1 MPEIQII
8 AKDNHK
14 TLVTTEGTSA
24 KLSEA
29 SVVLV
34 KVAASDVLVV
44 NREGTNAV
52 IRLKNGETIVIE
64 GFFSGTAEP
73 KDNSLVFQ
81 DENGQLIW
89 AKFKDAEND
98 ADADSDADADADSDV
113 EPQALLGEDLPA
125 ALPAEAP
132 QELVSDVIY
141 QPISSIE
148 PLLYHDAGVNP
159 WLWAAIPLVAGGI
172 IAAASNH
179 DSDDDSSAPV
189 DTTPPS
195 TDGVT
200 FSVDPVTSDN
210 VINASEASG
219 NVTITGVLKNI
230 PADAANTAV
239 TVVINGVTYNATVDK
254 AAGTW
259 TVSVPGSGLVAD
271 ADKTID
277 AKVTFTDAAGNSSS
291 VNDTQTYTLDTTA
304 PNTPVIDPVNGTDP
318 ITGTAEPGSTV
329 TVTYPDGSTKTVVA
343 GPDGT
348 WTVPN
353 PGLNDGDEVTAV
365 ATDPAGNTSGPGTAI
380 VDAVGPNTD
389 GVNFAVDSVT
399 ADNVINASEAAGNV
413 TITGILK
420 NVPSD
425 AAATAVTIVINGV
438 TYTATVDSAAGTW
451 TVSVPGSGL
460 VADTD
465 KTIDAKVTFTDAAGN
480 SSTVNDTQT
489 YTLDTAAPSA
499 PVIDPVNGTD
509 PITGTAEP
517 GSTVTVTYPNGD
529 TATVVAGPDG
539 SWSVP
544 NPGLNDGDEVEAI
557 ATDPAGNPS
566 LPGTAIVDAVGPNTD
581 GVNFTVDSVTADN
594 VINASEAS
602 GNVTVT
608 GVLKNVPADA
618 ANTVVTVVINGQT
631 YTATVDST
639 AGTWTVSVPGSDLT
653 ADADKTID
661 AKVTFTDAAGNSS
674 SVNDTQTY
682 TLDTT
687 APDAPVINPV
697 NGTDPITGTAEPGST
712 VTVTYPNGDTA
723 TVVAGPDGSWSVPNP
738 GLNDGDEV
746 EAIATDPAG
755 NPSLPGTAIVDAVG
769 PNTDGVNFTVDSVT
783 ADNVINASEASG
795 NVTVTGVLKN
805 VPADA
810 ANTVVTVVINGQT
823 YTATVDSA
831 AGTWTVSVP
840 GSGLVADTD
849 KTIDAKVTFTDAAGN
864 SSSVNDTQTYTVDTT
879 APDAPVIN
887 PVNGTDPITGTAEP
901 GSTVTVTYPDG
912 TTATVVA
919 GTDGSWSVPN
929 PGNLVD
935 GDTVT
940 ATATDPAGN
949 TSLPGTGTVSADI
962 TAPVVALD
970 DVLTNDS
977 TPALTG
983 TVNDPT
989 ATVVVNVDGVDYPA
1003 VNNGD
1008 GTWTLADNTLP
1019 TLADGP
1025 HTITVTATDA
1035 AGNVGNDTAV
1045 VTIDTVAPNAPVL
1058 DPINATDPVSGQAE
1072 PGSTVTVTY
1081 PDGTTA
1087 TVVAGTDGSWSVPN
1101 PGNLV
1106 DGDTVTATATDPAGN
1121 TSLPGTGT
1129 VSADITAPVVALD
1142 DVLTNDSTPALTG
1155 TVNDPTATVVVN
1167 VDGVDYPAVN
1177 NGDGTWTLADNTL
1190 PVLADGPHTVS
1201 VTATDA
1207 AGNVGND
1214 TAVVTIDTVA
1224 PNAPVLDPINA
1235 TDPVSGQ
1242 AEPGSTVT
1250 VTYPD
1255 GTTATVVA
1263 GTDGSWSV
1271 PNPGNLVDG
1280 DTVTATATDPAG
1292 NTSLPGTGTVSADIT
1307 APVVA
1312 LDDVLTNDSTPALT
1326 GTVNDPTAT
1335 VVVNVDGVDYPAVNN
1350 GDGTWTLAD
1359 NTLPTLADGP
1369 HTITV
1374 TATDAAG
1381 NVGNDT
1387 AVVTIDTVA
1396 PNAPVLD
1403 PINATDPVSG
1413 QAEPGSTVT
1422 VTYPDGTTATVVAGT
1437 DGSWSVPNPGN
1448 LVDGDTVTATATDPA
1463 GNTSLPGT
1471 GTVSADITAPVVA
1484 LDDVLTN
1491 DSTPALTGTVND
1503 PTATVVVNV
1512 DGVDYPAV
1520 NNGDGTWTL
1529 ADNTL
1534 PALTDGPHT
1543 ITVTATDAA
1552 GNVGNDTA
1560 VVTIDTVAPNAPV
1573 LDPINATDP
1582 VSGQAE
1588 PGSTVTVTYPDG
1600 TTATVVAG
1608 TDGSW
1613 SVPNPGNLVD
1623 GDTVTATATDPAGNT
1638 SLPGTGTVSADITAP
1653 VVALDDVLTNDS
1665 TPALTGTVNDPT
1677 ATVVVNVDGV
1687 DYPAVN
1693 NGDGT
1698 WTLADNTLPALTD
1711 GPHTITVTATDAA
1724 GNVGNDTAV
1733 VTIDTVAPNAPVLD
1747 PINATDP
1754 VSGQAEPGSTVTVT
1768 YPDGTTATVVAGT
1781 DGSWSVPNPGN
1792 LVDGD
1797 TVTATATDPAGNT
1810 SLPGTGTVSADIT
1823 APVVALDD
1831 VLTNDSTPALTG
1843 TVNDPTATVVV
1854 NVDGVDYPAV
1864 NNGDGTWTLADNTL
1878 PALTDGPHTITVT
1891 ATDAAGNVGNDTA
1904 VVTIDTVAPNA
1915 PVLDP
1920 INATDPV
1927 SGQAEPGSTV
1937 TVTYPDGTTATV
1949 VAGTDGSWSVPNP
1962 GNLVDGD
1969 TVTATATDPAGNTSL
1984 PGTGT
1989 VSADITAPVVALDD
2003 VLTNDSTPAL
2013 TGTVNDPT
2021 ATVVVNVDGVDYP
2034 AVNNGDGT
2042 WTLADNTL
2050 PTLADGPHTIT
2061 VTATDAAGNVGNDT
2075 AVVTIDTVAPNAPVL
2090 DPINATDPVSGQA
2103 EPGSTVTVTYPD
2115 GTTATVVAGTD
2126 GSWSV
2131 PNPGNLVDGDTVT
2144 ATATDPAG
2152 NTSLPGTGT
2161 VSADI
2166 TAPVVALDDVLTN
2179 DSTPALTGTVNDP
2192 TATVVVNVDG
2202 VDYPAVNN
2210 GDGTWTL
2217 ADNTL
2222 PTLADGP
2229 HTITVTATD
2238 AAGNVGNDTAVVTI
2252 DTVAPNAPVLDPI
2265 NATDPVSGQAEPGS
2279 TVTVTYPDGTTATV
2293 VAGTDGSWSVPNP
2306 GNLVDGDTVT
2316 ATATD
2321 PAGNTSLP
2329 GTGTVSAD
2337 ITAPVVALD
2346 DVLTNDSTPALTGT
2360 VNDPTA
2366 TVVVNV
2372 DGVDYPAVNNGDGT
2386 WTLADNTLPTL
2397 ADGPHTITVT
2407 ATDAAGNVGN
2417 DTAVVTI
2424 DTVAPNA
2431 PVLDPIN
2438 ATDPVSGQ
2446 AEPGS
2451 TVTVTYPDGTTATV
2465 VAGTDGS
2472 WSVPNPGNLVDGD
2485 TVTATAT
2492 DPAGNTSLPG
2502 TGTVSA
2508 DITAPVVALDDV
2520 LTNDSTPALT
2530 GTVNDPTATVVVN
2543 VDGVD
2548 YPAVNNGDGTWTL
2561 ADNTLPALTDGP
2573 HTITVT
2579 ATDAAGN
2586 VGNDTAVVTIDTV
2599 APNAPVLDPINAT
2612 DPVSGQAEPGS
2623 TVTVTYPDGT
2633 TATVVA
2639 GTDGSWSVPNPG
2651 NLVDGDT
2658 VTATATDPAGNTSL
2672 PGTGTVSADITAP
2685 VVALDDVLTNDSTP
2699 ALTGTVNDPTATV
2712 VVNVDGVDYPAVNNG
2727 DGTWTL
2733 ADNTL
2738 PTLADGPHTI
2748 TVTATD
2754 AAGNVGNDT
2763 AVVTIDTVAPN
2774 APVLDPINA
2783 TDPVSGQAE
2792 PGSTVTVTYPDGTTA
2807 TVVAGTDGSWSV
2819 PNPGNLVDGDTVTA
2833 TATDPAGN
2841 TSLPGTGTVS
2851 ADITAPVVALDDV
2864 LTNDS
2869 TPALTGT
2876 VNDPTATVVVN
2887 VDGVDY
2893 PAVNN
2898 GDGTWTLADNTLPTL
2913 ADGPH
2918 TITVTATDAA
2928 GNVGNDTAVV
2938 TIDTVAPNAPV
2949 LDPINATDPVSGQ
2962 AEPGSTVTVTY
2973 PDGTT
2978 ATVVAGPDG
2987 SWSVPNPGNLVDGDT
3002 VTATATDPAGNTSL
3016 PGTGTV
3022 SADITAPVVA
3032 LDDVLTNDSTP
3043 ALTGTVNDPTAT
3055 VVVNVDGVDY
3065 PAVNNGDGTWTL
3077 ADNTLPALTDGPHTI
3092 TVTATDAAGNVGN
3105 DTAVVT
3111 IDTVAPNAPVLDPIN
3126 ATDPVSGQAEPGST
3140 VTVTYPDGTTATV
3153 VAGTDGSWSVPNPGN
3168 LVDGDTVTAT
3178 ATDPAGNTSLP
3189 GTGTVSADIT
3199 APVVALD
3206 DVLTNDSTPA
3216 LTGTVNDP
3224 TATVV
3229 VNVDGVDYPAVNNGD
3244 GTWTL
3249 ADNTLPAL
3257 TDGPH
3262 TITVTA
3268 TDAAGNVGNDTAVVT
3283 IDTVAPN
3290 APVLDPINATDPVSG
3305 QAEPGST
3312 VTVTYPDGT
3321 TATVVAGTDGS
3332 WSVPNPGNLVDGDT
3346 VTATAT
3352 DPAGNTSLPGTGTVS
3367 ADITAPVVALDD
3379 VLTNDSTPALTGT
3392 VNDPTATVVV
3402 NVDGVDYPAVNNG
3415 DGTWTLAD
3423 NTLPAL
3429 TDGPHT
3435 ITVTATDAAGNVGND
3450 TAVVTID
3457 TVAPNAPVL
3466 DPINA
3471 TDPVSGQAE
3480 PGSTVTVTYPD
3491 GTTATVVAGTDG
3503 SWSVPNPGN
3512 LVDGDTVTA
3521 TATDPA
3527 GNTSLPGTGTVS
3539 ADITAPV
3546 VALDDV
3552 LTNDSTP
3559 ALTGTVNDPTA
3570 TVVVNVD
3577 GVDYPAVNNG
3587 DGTWTLA
3594 DNTLPTLA
3602 DGPHTITVTATDA
3615 AGNVGNDTAVV
3626 TIDTVAPNAPVLDP
3640 INATDPVSGQAEPGS
3655 TVTVTYPDGTTATVV
3670 AGTDGSWSVP
3680 NPGNLV
3686 DGDTV
3691 TATATDP
3698 AGNTSLPGTGTVSAD
3713 ITAPVVAL
3721 DDVLTND
3728 STPALTGTVND
3739 PTATV
3744 VVNVDGV
3751 DYPAVNNG
3759 DGTWTLAD
3767 NTLPTLADGP
3777 HTITV
3782 TATDA
3787 AGNVGNDTAVV
3798 TIDTVAP
3805 NAPVLDPINATDPV
3819 SGQAEPG
3826 STVTVTYPDG
3836 TTATVVAGTDGSW
3849 SVPNPGNLVDGDTVT
3864 ATATDPAGNTSLP
3877 GTGTVSA
3884 DITAPVVALDD
3895 VLTNDS
3901 TPALTGTV
3909 NDPTATVV
3917 VNVDGVDYPAVNNG
3931 DGTWTLADNTL
3942 PTLADGPHTIT
3953 VTATDAAGNV
3963 GNDTAVVTIDTVA
3976 PNAPVLDPINATD
3989 PVSGQA
3995 EPGSTVT
4002 VTYPD
4007 GTTAT
4012 VVAGTDGSWSV
4023 PNPGNL
4029 VDGDTVTATATDPAG
4044 NTSLPGTG
4052 TVSADITAPVVA
4064 LDDVLTNDS
4073 TPALTGTVND
4083 PTATVVVN
4091 VDGVDYPAVNN
4102 GDGTWTLA
4110 DNTLPALTDGPHT
4123 ITVTATD
4130 AAGNVGNDTAVV
4142 TIDTVAPNAPVLDP
4156 INATDPVSGQAEPG
4170 STVTVTYPDGTTAT
4184 VVAGTDGSWSVPNP
4198 GNLVDGDTVTATA
4211 TDPAGNTSLP
4221 GTGTVS
4227 ADITAPVV
4235 ALDDVLTNDSTPA
4248 LTGTVNDPTATVVVN
4263 VDGVDYPAVN
4273 NGDGT
4278 WTLADNTLP
4287 TLADGPH
4294 TITVTATDAAG
4305 NVGNDTAV
4313 VTIDT
4318 VAPNAPVLDP
4328 INATDPVS
4336 GQAEPGSTV
4345 TVTYPDGTTAT
4356 VVAGTDGSWS
4366 VPNPGNLVDGDT
4378 VTATAT
4384 DPAGN
4389 TSLPGTGTV
4398 SADITAPVVAL
4409 DDVLTNDSTPA
4420 LTGTVNDPT
4429 ATVVVN
4435 VDGVDYPAVNN
4446 GDGTWTL
4453 ADNTLPTLA
4462 DGPHTITVTATDAAG
4477 NVGNDTAVVTIDT
4490 SLPVVSLDDLT
4501 TNDTTPALTGAIDD
4515 PTATVVVNVDGID
4528 YPATNNGDGTW
4539 TLADNTLPALIDGP
4553 HTVAVTATDP
4563 AGNTA
4568 TDTATLTIDT
4578 VPADLIGAIT
4588 IPEDLNGDGILNADE
4603 LGTDG
4608 SFNAQVALGPDAL
4621 DGTVVNVN
4629 GVNYTV
4635 TAADLANGYITA
4647 AIPVTG
4653 EGPVAIHAEAV
4664 DAQGNVDVADADV
4677 TVTVDTVP
4685 ADLIGAITIPEDLN
4699 GDGILNA
4706 DELGTDG
4713 SFNAQ
4718 VALGP
4723 DALDGTVVNVNGVNY
4738 TVTAADLANGYI
4750 TAAIPVT
4757 GEGPVAIHAE
4767 AVDAQGNVD
4776 VADADV
4782 TVTVDTVPADLIG
4795 AITIPED
4802 LNGDG
4807 ILNADELGTDG
4818 SFNAQVALGPDALD
4832 GTVVNVNGVN
4842 YTVTA
4847 ADLANG
4853 YITAAIP
4860 VTGEG
4865 PVAIHA
4871 EAVDAQ
4877 GNVDVADADVTV
4889 TVDTVPADL
4898 IGAITIPEDLNGD
4911 GILNADEL
4919 GTDGSFNA
4927 QVALGPDALDGTVV
4941 NVNGTNY
4948 TVTAADLA
4956 NGYITA
4962 AIPVTGEGPV
4972 AIHAEAVDAQGNVDV
4987 ADADVTV
4994 TVDTVPAD
5002 LIGAIT
5008 IPEDLNGDGILN
5020 ADELGTDGSF
5030 NAQVALGPDALDGT
5044 VVNVNGVNYTVT
5056 AADLANGYIT
5066 AAIPV
5071 TGEGPVAIHAEAVD
5085 AQGNVDVADADVTVT
5100 VDTVPADL
5108 IGAITIPEDLNG
5120 DGILNAD
5127 ELGTDGSFNAQV
5139 ALGPDAVDGTVVNVN
5154 GTNYTV
5160 TAADLANGYIT
5171 AAIPVTGEGPV
5182 AIHAEAVDA
5191 QGNVDVADADVTVT
5205 VDTVPADLIGA
5216 ITIPE
5221 DLNGDGILNA
5231 DELGTDGSFNA
5242 QVALGPDA
5250 LDGTVVNVNG
5260 VNYTVTAADLANGY
5274 ITAAIPVTGEGP
5286 VAIHAEA
5293 VDAQGNVDVADADVT
5308 VTVDTVPADLI
5319 GAITIPED
5327 LNGDGILN
5335 ADELG
5340 TDGSFNAQ
5348 VALGPDAVDGTVVNV
5363 NGTNYTVTAAD
5374 LANGY
5379 ITAAIPV
5386 TGEGPVAIHAEAV
5399 DAQGNVD
5406 VADADVTV
5414 TVDTVPADLI
5424 GAITIPEDLNGD
5436 GILNADELGTDGS
5449 FNAQV
5454 ALGPDAV
5461 DGTVVNVNGTNYTVT
5476 AADLANGYITAAI
5489 PVTGEGPVAIHA
5501 EAVDAQGNVDV
5512 ADADVT
5518 LTIDTTPQDL
5528 ITAITVPEDLNG
5540 DGILNADE
5548 LGTDGSFNA
5557 QVALGPDA
5565 VDGTVVNVNGTNYTV
5580 TAADLTNGY
5589 ITATLDATAA
5599 DPVTGQIVI
5608 HAEAVDAQG
5617 NVDVADADVTL
5628 TIDTTPQDLITAI
5641 TVPEDLNGD
5650 GILNAAELGT
5660 DGSFNAQVALGPD
5673 AVDGTVVNVN
5683 GTNYTV
5689 TAADL
5694 ANGYIT
5700 ATLDAT
5706 AADPVTGQIVIH
5718 AEAVDAQG
5726 NVDVADADVTVTI
5739 DTTPQDLI
5747 TAITVPEDLNG
5758 DGILNAAE
5766 LGTDGSFNAQVALGP
5781 DAVDGTVVNVNGT
5794 NYTVTAADLANG
5806 YITATLDATA
5816 ADPVTGQ
5823 IVIHAEAVDAQGN
5836 VDVADA
5842 DVTLTIDTTPQDL
5855 ITAITVPED
5864 LNGDGILNAAE
5875 LGTDGT
5881 FNAQVA
5887 LGPDAVDGTVVN
5899 VNGTNYTVTAAD
5911 ITNGYITAI
5920 LAATA
5925 ADPVTG
5931 QIVIHAE
5938 AVDAQGNVD
5947 VADADVTLT
5956 IDTTPQDLI
5965 TAITVPEDLNGDGIL
5980 NAAELGTD
5988 GTFNAQVALGPD
6000 AIDGT
6005 VVNVN
6010 GTNYTV
6016 TAADI
6021 TNGYITAILA
6031 ATAADPVTGQIV
6043 IHAEAVDAQGNVDV
6057 ADADVTVTLDVTPPD
6072 ITTTVLAIDPVTA
6085 DNILDATEAG
6095 GTVTLTGTLTN
6106 VPADA
6111 TTTGVVVTING
6122 NDYTATV
6129 DAIAGTW
6136 TVNVAGNDLALDPD
6150 LTVDAKATFTDLAGN
6165 SSTLQDTQTYTLAG
6179 SITAFDN
6186 TDHAVLSP
6194 KPALVGDDVS
6204 LGSTSY
6210 LVLTS
6215 VAGLDLQL
6223 GGNSLGFTVD
6233 AGHEGDVTFQYSG
6246 LIDAAVLSDY
6256 KLVVQKFNTTTNQ
6269 WESIHG
6275 DANSSLISL
6284 HLLGIGTGNVPGA
6297 VLDGLDAGQ
6306 YRAFLAYDG
6315 LLGLG
6320 VLGTLSATMDDYDLS
6335 VAGGYEIGNA
6345 EGNVITDPDPTTGQ
6359 VDQVTANTYVSSV
6372 NGHPIDADGETF
6384 AGTYGTI
6391 TFYQDGSYVYVPNA
6405 DGSGVGQTDVF
6416 TYTLTDSVTG
6426 ATGQA
6431 NLNIVFDSIRAADNL
6446 VEVELNPQYQLVG
6459 TETDSAFYGVLLN
6472 VGNIVDLQLLTVDTV
6487 DFTIGAGQEGVAT
6500 FNFNS
6505 LIGASALG
6513 DYNVVLQ
6520 KYNDV
6525 TGQWEAVNGT
6535 GDRSLLNL
6543 TLLGN
6548 TPTAQIGGL
6557 TEGEY
6562 RAFLSF
6568 NGLVGGAVAVTLN
6581 GSVDVYNPAVITG
6594 YDVVA
6599 AHGNL
6604 ISDPNTNGDVD
6615 IATPNSIISEVNGVA
6630 VSASPTEIIGTHGTL
6645 LIYANGDY
6653 TYTPN
6658 ADSAGLGQVDQFT
6671 YTLLDPASNIT
6682 SQATFY
6688 VHLDSKVVDMNW
6700 DAADPSQP
6708 ATVTITAVDDAVNAA
6723 IAAEPHL
6730 IEDDRALGS
6739 ATYLALLSLAG
6750 INLQAPLPFVNSTV
6764 EFNVGAGET
6773 GTATFKYSSL
6783 INEGALGDYQLVVQ
6797 KFNTATNR
6805 WESITGSSEASLLN
6819 LSVLGIG
6826 VNATPGVVV
6835 EGLDEGQYR
6844 AFMTYNGL
6852 YGKSILGTLSGT
6864 MDVYDPNQIDF
6875 TGLASEGN
6883 VITGLG
6889 VGTNADAVTG
6899 YTIVDS
6905 VTVNGVTTNVDP
6917 NTGTIIQGQYG
6928 TLQIFANGDYIYTP
6942 NNTNANLGLVDHFT
6956 YTLADPLG
6964 GNISA
6969 SLDFTIGNSTPVIA
6983 VDDLAVAVVNPE
6995 YLQIG
7000 NDVAVDS
7007 YLYVALLSL
7016 TDNFDFQL
7024 GGQGVDFTLTDST
7037 LNDVTFNYSALIDAS
7052 LLADYV
7058 LVVQKFDTATNQWVA
7073 VNGTGEADLLSL
7085 AAFGGNSV
7093 TLEGLAAGQYRAYMT
7108 YAGSGVGVSL
7118 LGTLSVQ
7125 KDVFDATNIT
7135 GYSTQVAEGNVIH
7148 DVGLNGHADTA
7159 SGFSTVTSVE
7169 FNGTAFAVNAT
7180 GVTTIVGDHGTLSI
7194 YANGNYSYQPNG
7206 EAASLGQVDQFT
7218 YTLSD
7223 GLNTSQATLY
7233 LHIDSDAVDMTWNT
7247 SDPSQPAVITVTPVD
7262 AIDNVVSAGVDIVP
7276 QGELGVAVG
7285 SATYLALVGITE
7297 DLNVSL
7303 LGTPSVAFTIDAG
7316 HEADVTFAYAPVL
7329 SLSLFNDYKVVLQ
7342 QKGADGAWHNIDG
7355 GSSTGLLNIGLL
7367 GNGGIGVTVP
7377 DLGQGEYRAFMV
7389 YTGLGVGILGTMS
7402 VVKDDFDYTVAPTNT
7417 AVVADGNVLT
7427 DDVTTLTTQV
7437 TTVTSEV
7444 VGALPQTVG
7453 TDTVINGAY
7462 GTLVIST
7469 NGHYTYTPNTT
7480 DLSAIGKVD
7489 SFTYTIRDVLT
7500 GATDTATLHVQVG
7513 SPDVTIAWDAANP
7526 ANDGVVQ
7533 LTANPDH
7540 VVTTTDFSNAAD
7552 LPVDVASPVVSVNLI
7567 GSNSVVSD
7575 QFVVGAGTVANI
7587 DLSAVYTA
7595 QPLASVL
7602 PTVSYVI
7609 QSWNGTAWVNTIYS
7623 GSQTAL
7629 GSVATIQAGSVAFQD
7644 TVEHL
7649 AAGTY
7654 RVQYTLT
7661 GVSLGATSLDTN
7673 VSTTTVH
7680 LDTYRSDWI
7689 SGNVLAG
7696 DNIGGVADTGI
7707 LSHEGAKLQVWDN
7720 AQNAYVD
7727 AVGQTINTGNG
7738 VLIMQSNGEYEYR
7751 PNDVTTTT
7759 QLASTD
7765 SINYKIVSVTGGVE
7779 SQSTLTIDLTHTD
7792 YNLLYTSTSANDT
7805 FTTGTGSDTVIYQL
7819 LNGTAATANNGANTG
7834 GNGVDTWTDFHVG
7847 NVATD
7852 KQADLIDIRA
7862 LLDGDQ
7868 TDANIGQYLNV
7879 TTSGGNTTIQIDRDG
7894 LSGLIPGN
7902 NFTTLLVLQ
7911 GVTTTETEL
7920 LNNGQILY

>member
-179 DSDDDSSAPV
+179 DSNDDSSAPA

-304 PNTPVIDPVNGTDP
+304 PNAPVIDPVNGTDP

-365 ATDPAGNTSGPGTAI
+365 ATDPAGNTSGPATAV
-380 VDAVGPNTD
+380 VDAVAPTVALDDVLTNDSTPALTGTVNDPTATVVVNVDGVDYPAVNNGDGTWTLADNTLPTLADGPHTITVTATDAAGNVGTDTGVVTVDTAAPNTA
-389 GVNFAVDSVT
+389 GVTFTIDSVT

-413 TITGILK
+413 TITGVLK
-420 NVPSD
+420 NIPAD
-425 AAATAVTIVINGV
+425 ATNTAVTVVINGV
-438 TYTATVDSAAGTW
+438 TYNATVDKTAGTW

-460 VADTD
+460 VADAD

-480 SSTVNDTQT
+480 SSTVNDTQI
-489 YTLDTAAPSA
+489 YTLDTAAPAA

-566 LPGTAIVDAVGPNTD
+566 LPGTATVDAVGPNTD

-682 TLDTT
+682 TIDTT

-712 VTVTYPNGDTA
+712 VTVTYPDGSTT
-723 TVVAGPDGSWSVPNP
+723 TVVAGPDGTWTVPNP
-738 GLNDGDEV
+738 GLNDGDKV
-746 EAIATDPAG
+746 TAIATDPAG
-755 NPSLPGTAIVDAVG
+755 NPSLPGTATVDAVG

-823 YTATVDSA
+823 YTATVDST

-840 GSGLVADTD
+840 GSDLTADAD

-864 SSSVNDTQTYTVDTT
+864 SSSVNDTHTYTVDTV
-879 APDAPVIN
+879 APNAPVLDPIN
-887 PVNGTDPITGTAEP
+887 ATDPVSGQAEP

-919 GTDGSWSVPN
+919 GPDGSWSVPN

-989 ATVVVNVDGVDYPA
+989 ATVVVNVDGTDYPA

-1019 TLADGP
+1019 VLADGP

-1142 DVLTNDSTPALTG
+1142 DMLTNDSTPALTG

-1167 VDGVDYPAVN
+1167 VDGTDYPAVN

-1190 PVLADGPHTVS
+1190 PVLADGPHTIT

-1207 AGNVGND
+1207 AGNAGTD
-1214 TAVVTIDTVA
+1214 TAVVTIDTTA

-1235 TDPVSGQ
+1235 TDPVSGT
-1242 AEPGSTVT
+1242 AEAGSTVT

-1335 VVVNVDGVDYPAVNN
+1335 VVVNVDGTDYPAVNNGDGTWTLADNTLPVLADGPHTITVTATDAAGNAGTDTAVVTIDTTAPNAPVLDPINATDPVSGTAEAGSTVTVTYPDGTTATVVAGTDGSWSVPNPGNLVDGDTVTATATDPAGNTSLPGTGTVSADITAPVVALDDVLTNDSTPALTGTVNDPTATVVVNVDGTDYPAVNNGDGTWTLADNTLPVLADGPHTITVTATDAAGNAGTDTAVVTIDTTAPNAPVLDPINATDPVSGTAEAGSTVTVTYPDGTTATVVAGTDGTWSVPNPGNLVDGDTVTATATDPAGNTSLPGTGTVSADITAPVVALDDVLTNDSTPALTGTVNDPTATVVVNVDGTDYPAVNNGDGTWTLADNTLPVLADGPHTITVTATDAAGNAGTDTAVVTIDTTAPNAPVLDPINATDPVSGTAEAGSTVTVTYPDGTTATVVAGTDGSWSVPNPGNLVDGDTVTATATDPAGNTSLPGTGTVSADITAPVVALDDMLTNDSTPALTGTVNDPTATVVVNVDGTDYPAVNNGDGTWTLADNTLPVLADGPHTITVTATDAAGNAGTDTAVVTIDTTAPNAPVLDPINATDPVSGTAEAGSTVTVTYPDGTTATVVAGTDGSWSVPNPGNLVDGDTVTATATDPAGNTSLPGTGTVSADITAPVVALDDVLTNDSTPALTGTVNDPTATVVVNVDGTDYPAVNN

-1359 NTLPTLADGP
+1359 NTLPTLADGPHTITVTATDAAGNAGTDTAVVTIDTTAPNAPVLDPINATDPVSGTAEAGSTVTVTYPDGTTATVVAGTDGTWSVPNPGNLVDGDTVTATATDPAGNTSLPGTGTVSADITAPVVALDDVLTNDSTPALTGTVNDPTATVVVNVDGTDYPAVNNGDGTWTLADNTLPVLADGPHTITVTATDAAGNAGTDTAVVTIDTTAPNAPVLDPINATDPVSGTAEAGSTVTVTYPDGTTATVVAGTDGTWSVPNPGNLVDGDTVTATATDPAGNTSLPGTGTVSADITAPVVALDDVLTNDSTPALTGTVNDPTATVVVNVDGTDYPAVNNGDGTWTLADNTLPVLADGP

-1484 LDDVLTN
+1484 LDDMLTN

-1512 DGVDYPAV
+1512 DGTDYPAV

-1534 PALTDGPHT
+1534 PVLADGPHT

-1552 GNVGNDTA
+1552 GNAGTDTA
-1560 VVTIDTVAPNAPV
+1560 VVTIDTTAPNAPV

-1582 VSGQAE
+1582 VSGTAE
-1588 PGSTVTVTYPDG
+1588 AGSTVTVTYPDG

-1677 ATVVVNVDGV
+1677 ATVVVNVDGT

-1698 WTLADNTLPALTD
+1698 WTLADNTLPVLAD

-1724 GNVGNDTAV
+1724 GNAGTDTAV
-1733 VTIDTVAPNAPVLD
+1733 VTIDTTAPNAPVLD

-1754 VSGQAEPGSTVTVT
+1754 VSGTAEAGSTVTVT

-1854 NVDGVDYPAV
+1854 NVDGTDYPAV

-1878 PALTDGPHTITVT
+1878 PTLADGPHTITVT
-1891 ATDAAGNVGNDTA
+1891 ATDAAGNAGTDTA
-1904 VVTIDTVAPNA
+1904 VVTIDTTAPNA

-1927 SGQAEPGSTV
+1927 SGTAEAGSTVTVTYPDGTTATVVAGTDGTWSVPNPGNLVDGDTVTATATDPAGNTSLPGTGTVSADITAPVVALDDVLTNDSTPALTGTVNDPTATVVVNVDGTDYPAVNNGDGTWTLADNTLPVLADGPHTITVTATDAAGNAGTDTAVVTIDTTAPNAPVLDPINATDPVSGTAEAGSTVTVTYPDGTTATVVAGTDGSWSVPNPGNLVDGDTVTATATDPAGNTSLPGTGTVSADITAPVVALDDMLTNDSTPALTGTVNDPTATVVVNVDGTDYPAVNNGDGTWTLADNTLPVLADGPHTITVTATDAAGNAGTDTAVVTIDTTAPNAPVLDPINATDPVSGTAEAGSTV

-2021 ATVVVNVDGVDYP
+2021 ATVVVNVDGTDYP

-2050 PTLADGPHTIT
+2050 PVLADGPHTIT
-2061 VTATDAAGNVGNDT
+2061 VTATDAAGNAGTDT
-2075 AVVTIDTVAPNAPVL
+2075 AVVTIDTTAPNAPVL
-2090 DPINATDPVSGQA
+2090 DPINATDPVSGTA
-2103 EPGSTVTVTYPD
+2103 EAGSTVTVTYPD

-2202 VDYPAVNN
+2202 TDYPAVNN

-2222 PTLADGP
+2222 PVLADGP

-2238 AAGNVGNDTAVVTI
+2238 AAGNAGTDTAVVTI
-2252 DTVAPNAPVLDPI
+2252 DTTAPNAPVLDPI
-2265 NATDPVSGQAEPGS
+2265 NATDPVSGTAEAGSTVTVTYPDGTTATVVAGTDGSWSVPNPGNLVDGDTVTATATDPAGNTSLPGTGTVSADITPPVVALDDVLTNDSTPALTGTVNDPTATVVVNVDGTDYPAVNNGDGTWTLADNTLPVLADGPHTITVTATDAAGNAGTDTAVVTIDTTAPNAPVLDPINATDPVSGTAEAGS

-2372 DGVDYPAVNNGDGT
+2372 DGTDYPAVNNGDGT
-2386 WTLADNTLPTL
+2386 WTLADNTLPVL

-2407 ATDAAGNVGN
+2407 ATDAAGNAGT

-2424 DTVAPNA
+2424 DTTAPNA

-2438 ATDPVSGQ
+2438 ATDPVSGT
-2446 AEPGS
+2446 AEAGS

-2543 VDGVD
+2543 VDGTD

-2561 ADNTLPALTDGP
+2561 ADNTLPA
-2573 HTITVT
+2573 
-2579 ATDAAGN
+2579 
-2586 VGNDTAVVTIDTV
+2586 
-2599 APNAPVLDPINAT
+2599 
-2612 DPVSGQAEPGS
+2612 
-2623 TVTVTYPDGT
+2623 
-2633 TATVVA
+2633 
-2639 GTDGSWSVPNPG
+2639 
-2651 NLVDGDT
+2651 
-2658 VTATATDPAGNTSL
+2658 
-2672 PGTGTVSADITAP
+2672 
-2685 VVALDDVLTNDSTP
+2685 
-2699 ALTGTVNDPTATV
+2699 
-2712 VVNVDGVDYPAVNNG
+2712 
-2727 DGTWTL
+2727 
-2733 ADNTL
+2733 
-2738 PTLADGPHTI
+2738 
-2748 TVTATD
+2748 
-2754 AAGNVGNDT
+2754 
-2763 AVVTIDTVAPN
+2763 
-2774 APVLDPINA
+2774 
-2783 TDPVSGQAE
+2783 
-2792 PGSTVTVTYPDGTTA
+2792 
-2807 TVVAGTDGSWSV
+2807 
-2819 PNPGNLVDGDTVTA
+2819 
-2833 TATDPAGN
+2833 
-2841 TSLPGTGTVS
+2841 
-2851 ADITAPVVALDDV
+2851 
-2864 LTNDS
+2864 
-2869 TPALTGT
+2869 
-2876 VNDPTATVVVN
+2876 
-2887 VDGVDY
+2887 
-2893 PAVNN
+2893 
-2898 GDGTWTLADNTLPTL
+2898 
-2913 ADGPH
+2913 
-2918 TITVTATDAA
+2918 
-2928 GNVGNDTAVV
+2928 
-2938 TIDTVAPNAPV
+2938 
-2949 LDPINATDPVSGQ
+2949 
-2962 AEPGSTVTVTY
+2962 
-2973 PDGTT
+2973 
-2978 ATVVAGPDG
+2978 
-2987 SWSVPNPGNLVDGDT
+2987 
-3002 VTATATDPAGNTSL
+3002 
-3016 PGTGTV
+3016 
-3022 SADITAPVVA
+3022 
-3032 LDDVLTNDSTP
+3032 
-3043 ALTGTVNDPTAT
+3043 
-3055 VVVNVDGVDY
+3055 
-3065 PAVNNGDGTWTL
+3065 
-3077 ADNTLPALTDGPHTI
+3077 
-3092 TVTATDAAGNVGN
+3092 
-3105 DTAVVT
+3105 
-3111 IDTVAPNAPVLDPIN
+3111 
-3126 ATDPVSGQAEPGST
+3126 
-3140 VTVTYPDGTTATV
+3140 
-3153 VAGTDGSWSVPNPGN
+3153 
-3168 LVDGDTVTAT
+3168 
-3178 ATDPAGNTSLP
+3178 
-3189 GTGTVSADIT
+3189 
-3199 APVVALD
+3199 
-3206 DVLTNDSTPA
+3206 
-3216 LTGTVNDP
+3216 
-3224 TATVV
+3224 
-3229 VNVDGVDYPAVNNGD
+3229 
-3244 GTWTL
+3244 
-3249 ADNTLPAL
+3249 
-3257 TDGPH
+3257 
-3262 TITVTA
+3262 
-3268 TDAAGNVGNDTAVVT
+3268 
-3283 IDTVAPN
+3283 
-3290 APVLDPINATDPVSG
+3290 
-3305 QAEPGST
+3305 
-3312 VTVTYPDGT
+3312 
-3321 TATVVAGTDGS
+3321 
-3332 WSVPNPGNLVDGDT
+3332 
-3346 VTATAT
+3346 
-3352 DPAGNTSLPGTGTVS
+3352 
-3367 ADITAPVVALDD
+3367 
-3379 VLTNDSTPALTGT
+3379 
-3392 VNDPTATVVV
+3392 
-3402 NVDGVDYPAVNNG
+3402 
-3415 DGTWTLAD
+3415 
-3423 NTLPAL
+3423 
-3429 TDGPHT
+3429 
-3435 ITVTATDAAGNVGND
+3435 
-3450 TAVVTID
+3450 
-3457 TVAPNAPVL
+3457 
-3466 DPINA
+3466 
-3471 TDPVSGQAE
+3471 
-3480 PGSTVTVTYPD
+3480 
-3491 GTTATVVAGTDG
+3491 
-3503 SWSVPNPGN
+3503 
-3512 LVDGDTVTA
+3512 
-3521 TATDPA
+3521 
-3527 GNTSLPGTGTVS
+3527 
-3539 ADITAPV
+3539 
-3546 VALDDV
+3546 
-3552 LTNDSTP
+3552 
-3559 ALTGTVNDPTA
+3559 
-3570 TVVVNVD
+3570 
-3577 GVDYPAVNNG
+3577 
-3587 DGTWTLA
+3587 
-3594 DNTLPTLA
+3594 
-3602 DGPHTITVTATDA
+3602 
-3615 AGNVGNDTAVV
+3615 
-3626 TIDTVAPNAPVLDP
+3626 
-3640 INATDPVSGQAEPGS
+3640 
-3655 TVTVTYPDGTTATVV
+3655 
-3670 AGTDGSWSVP
+3670 
-3680 NPGNLV
+3680 
-3686 DGDTV
+3686 
-3691 TATATDP
+3691 
-3698 AGNTSLPGTGTVSAD
+3698 
-3713 ITAPVVAL
+3713 
-3721 DDVLTND
+3721 
-3728 STPALTGTVND
+3728 
-3739 PTATV
+3739 
-3744 VVNVDGV
+3744 
-3751 DYPAVNNG
+3751 
-3759 DGTWTLAD
+3759 
-3767 NTLPTLADGP
+3767 
-3777 HTITV
+3777 
-3782 TATDA
+3782 
-3787 AGNVGNDTAVV
+3787 
-3798 TIDTVAP
+3798 
-3805 NAPVLDPINATDPV
+3805 
-3819 SGQAEPG
+3819 
-3826 STVTVTYPDG
+3826 
-3836 TTATVVAGTDGSW
+3836 
-3849 SVPNPGNLVDGDTVT
+3849 
-3864 ATATDPAGNTSLP
+3864 
-3877 GTGTVSA
+3877 
-3884 DITAPVVALDD
+3884 
-3895 VLTNDS
+3895 
-3901 TPALTGTV
+3901 
-3909 NDPTATVV
+3909 
-3917 VNVDGVDYPAVNNG
+3917 
-3931 DGTWTLADNTL
+3931 
-3942 PTLADGPHTIT
+3942 
-3953 VTATDAAGNV
+3953 
-3963 GNDTAVVTIDTVA
+3963 
-3976 PNAPVLDPINATD
+3976 
-3989 PVSGQA
+3989 
-3995 EPGSTVT
+3995 
-4002 VTYPD
+4002 
-4007 GTTAT
+4007 
-4012 VVAGTDGSWSV
+4012 
-4023 PNPGNL
+4023 
-4029 VDGDTVTATATDPAG
+4029 
-4044 NTSLPGTG
+4044 
-4052 TVSADITAPVVA
+4052 
-4064 LDDVLTNDS
+4064 
-4073 TPALTGTVND
+4073 
-4083 PTATVVVN
+4083 
-4091 VDGVDYPAVNN
+4091 
-4102 GDGTWTLA
+4102 
-4110 DNTLPALTDGPHT
+4110 
-4123 ITVTATD
+4123 
-4130 AAGNVGNDTAVV
+4130 
-4142 TIDTVAPNAPVLDP
+4142 
-4156 INATDPVSGQAEPG
+4156 
-4170 STVTVTYPDGTTAT
+4170 
-4184 VVAGTDGSWSVPNP
+4184 
-4198 GNLVDGDTVTATA
+4198 
-4211 TDPAGNTSLP
+4211 
-4221 GTGTVS
+4221 
-4227 ADITAPVV
+4227 
-4235 ALDDVLTNDSTPA
+4235 
-4248 LTGTVNDPTATVVVN
+4248 
-4263 VDGVDYPAVN
+4263 
-4273 NGDGT
+4273 
-4278 WTLADNTLP
+4278 
-4287 TLADGPH
+4287 
-4294 TITVTATDAAG
+4294 
-4305 NVGNDTAV
+4305 
-4313 VTIDT
+4313 
-4318 VAPNAPVLDP
+4318 
-4328 INATDPVS
+4328 
-4336 GQAEPGSTV
+4336 
-4345 TVTYPDGTTAT
+4345 
-4356 VVAGTDGSWS
+4356 
-4366 VPNPGNLVDGDT
+4366 
-4378 VTATAT
+4378 
-4384 DPAGN
+4384 
-4389 TSLPGTGTV
+4389 
-4398 SADITAPVVAL
+4398 
-4409 DDVLTNDSTPA
+4409 
-4420 LTGTVNDPT
+4420 
-4429 ATVVVN
+4429 
-4435 VDGVDYPAVNN
+4435 
-4446 GDGTWTL
+4446 
-4453 ADNTLPTLA
+4453 LA

-4490 SLPVVSLDDLT
+4490 SVPVVSLDDLT

-4553 HTVAVTATDP
+4553 HTVTVTATDP

-4629 GVNYTV
+4629 GTNYTVTAADLANGYITATLDATAADPVTGQIVIHAEAVDAQGNVDVADADVTLTIDTTPQDLITAITVPEDLNGDGILNAAELGTDGSFNAQVALGPDALDGTVVNVNGTNYTV

-4713 SFNAQ
+4713 SFNAQVALGPDALDGTVVNVNGTNYTVTAADLANGYITAAIPVTGEGPVAIHAEAVDAQGNVDVADADVTVTVDTVPADLIGAITIPEDLNGDGILNAAELGTDGTFNAQ

-5044 VVNVNGVNYTVT
+5044 VVNVNG
-5056 AADLANGYIT
+5056 
-5066 AAIPV
+5066 
-5071 TGEGPVAIHAEAVD
+5071 
-5085 AQGNVDVADADVTVT
+5085 
-5100 VDTVPADL
+5100 
-5108 IGAITIPEDLNG
+5108 
-5120 DGILNAD
+5120 
-5127 ELGTDGSFNAQV
+5127 
-5139 ALGPDAVDGTVVNVN
+5139 
-5154 GTNYTV
+5154 TNYTV

-5348 VALGPDAVDGTVVNV
+5348 VALGPDALDGTVVNV
-5363 NGTNYTVTAAD
+5363 NGVNYTVTAAD

-5454 ALGPDAV
+5454 ALGPDA
-5461 DGTVVNVNGTNYTVT
+5461 
-5476 AADLANGYITAAI
+5476 L
-5489 PVTGEGPVAIHA
+5489 
-5501 EAVDAQGNVDV
+5501 
-5512 ADADVT
+5512 
-5518 LTIDTTPQDL
+5518 
-5528 ITAITVPEDLNG
+5528 
-5540 DGILNADE
+5540 
-5548 LGTDGSFNA
+5548 
-5557 QVALGPDA
+5557 
-5565 VDGTVVNVNGTNYTV
+5565 
-5580 TAADLTNGY
+5580 
-5589 ITATLDATAA
+5589 
-5599 DPVTGQIVI
+5599 
-5608 HAEAVDAQG
+5608 
-5617 NVDVADADVTL
+5617 
-5628 TIDTTPQDLITAI
+5628 
-5641 TVPEDLNGD
+5641 
-5650 GILNAAELGT
+5650 
-5660 DGSFNAQVALGPD
+5660 
-5673 AVDGTVVNVN
+5673 
-5683 GTNYTV
+5683 
-5689 TAADL
+5689 
-5694 ANGYIT
+5694 
-5700 ATLDAT
+5700 
-5706 AADPVTGQIVIH
+5706 
-5718 AEAVDAQG
+5718 
-5726 NVDVADADVTVTI
+5726 
-5739 DTTPQDLI
+5739 
-5747 TAITVPEDLNG
+5747 
-5758 DGILNAAE
+5758 
-5766 LGTDGSFNAQVALGP
+5766 
-5781 DAVDGTVVNVNGT
+5781 DGTVVNVNGT

-5864 LNGDGILNAAE
+5864 LNGDGILNADE
-5875 LGTDGT
+5875 LGTDGS
-5881 FNAQVA
+5881 
-5887 LGPDAVDGTVVN
+5887 
-5899 VNGTNYTVTAAD
+5899 
-5911 ITNGYITAI
+5911 
-5920 LAATA
+5920 
-5925 ADPVTG
+5925 
-5931 QIVIHAE
+5931 
-5938 AVDAQGNVD
+5938 
-5947 VADADVTLT
+5947 
-5956 IDTTPQDLI
+5956 
-5965 TAITVPEDLNGDGIL
+5965 
-5980 NAAELGTD
+5980 
-5988 GTFNAQVALGPD
+5988 FNAQVALGPD

-6016 TAADI
+6016 TAADLA
-6021 TNGYITAILA
+6021 NGYITATLD

-6095 GTVTLTGTLTN
+6095 GSVTLTGTLTN
-6106 VPADA
+6106 IPTDA
-6111 TTTGVVVTING
+6111 VTTGVVVTVNG
-6122 NDYTATV
+6122 IDYTATV
-6129 DAIAGTW
+6129 DAVAGTW
-6136 TVNVAGNDLALDPD
+6136 TVDVAGSGLAADSD
-6150 LTVDAKATFTDLAGN
+6150 LTVDATATFTDLAGN
-6165 SSTLQDTQTYTLAG
+6165 ASTLQDTQTYTLAS
-6179 SITAFDN
+6179 SIIAFDN
-6186 TDHAVLSP
+6186 TDTAVLAPQPLLVQDDAALGSNTYL
-6194 KPALVGDDVS
+6194 ALVS
-6204 LGSTSY
+6204 L
-6210 LVLTS
+6210 
-6215 VAGLDLQL
+6215 AGLDLQL
-6223 GGNSLGFTVD
+6223 GSESIGFTVGAGQEGNATFTYSALIGVD
-6233 AGHEGDVTFQYSG
+6233 A
-6246 LIDAAVLSDY
+6246 LSDY
-6256 KLVVQKFNTTTNQ
+6256 SLVVQKFDTATGQWTAIYGGGQADILDLTLLGSTPGVVIDGLEEGQYRAFMTYNGLAGIGLLGTLTGTMDVYDTTQVGGYYTEVAEGNVITEINDAGEVDVVTPTTVISEVNGQPVVADGTSITGTYGTLVINLDGSYTYTPTASAAGVGQTDQFTYTLTDPVTGDTAQANLNIQLSSVKAVDNVVTAEINPEPLLVADDVALGSSTYLAAVSLAGLDLQLLGNDAIEFTVDPNREGTATFTFDAVITADLLSDYAIVVQKFDEATGQWVSIGGTNP
-6269 WESIHG
+6269 E
-6275 DANSSLISL
+6275 ASLIDLSL
-6284 HLLGIGTGNVPGA
+6284 IGGTPTA
-6297 VLDGLDAGQ
+6297 VLEGLDAGQ
-6306 YRAFLAYDG
+6306 YRAFIGYEG
-6315 LLGLG
+6315 LLGVGLG
-6320 VLGTLSATMDDYDLS
+6320 GTLTGTM
-6335 VAGGYEIGNA
+6335 
-6345 EGNVITDPDPTTGQ
+6345 
-6359 VDQVTANTYVSSV
+6359 
-6372 NGHPIDADGETF
+6372 
-6384 AGTYGTI
+6384 
-6391 TFYQDGSYVYVPNA
+6391 
-6405 DGSGVGQTDVF
+6405 
-6416 TYTLTDSVTG
+6416 
-6426 ATGQA
+6426 
-6431 NLNIVFDSIRAADNL
+6431 
-6446 VEVELNPQYQLVG
+6446 
-6459 TETDSAFYGVLLN
+6459 
-6472 VGNIVDLQLLTVDTV
+6472 
-6487 DFTIGAGQEGVAT
+6487 
-6500 FNFNS
+6500 
-6505 LIGASALG
+6505 
-6513 DYNVVLQ
+6513 
-6520 KYNDV
+6520 
-6525 TGQWEAVNGT
+6525 
-6535 GDRSLLNL
+6535 
-6543 TLLGN
+6543 
-6548 TPTAQIGGL
+6548 
-6557 TEGEY
+6557 
-6562 RAFLSF
+6562 
-6568 NGLVGGAVAVTLN
+6568 
-6581 GSVDVYNPAVITG
+6581 DVYNPYIVAGYSVEPISGNVIKDASLTGEVDAASSSAVI
-6594 YDVVA
+6594 
-6599 AHGNL
+6599 
-6604 ISDPNTNGDVD
+6604 SQ
-6615 IATPNSIISEVNGVA
+6615 VNGVA
-6630 VSASPTEIIGTHGTL
+6630 VDPVAGATITGTYGTL
-6645 LIYANGDY
+6645 VIDQDGNY
-6653 TYTPN
+6653 TYTPTVN
-6658 ADSAGLGQVDQFT
+6658 GANLGQVDQFT
-6671 YTLLDPASNIT
+6671 YTLLDP
-6682 SQATFY
+6682 
-6688 VHLDSKVVDMNW
+6688 
-6700 DAADPSQP
+6700 
-6708 ATVTITAVDDAVNAA
+6708 
-6723 IAAEPHL
+6723 
-6730 IEDDRALGS
+6730 
-6739 ATYLALLSLAG
+6739 
-6750 INLQAPLPFVNSTV
+6750 
-6764 EFNVGAGET
+6764 
-6773 GTATFKYSSL
+6773 
-6783 INEGALGDYQLVVQ
+6783 
-6797 KFNTATNR
+6797 
-6805 WESITGSSEASLLN
+6805 
-6819 LSVLGIG
+6819 
-6826 VNATPGVVV
+6826 
-6835 EGLDEGQYR
+6835 
-6844 AFMTYNGL
+6844 
-6852 YGKSILGTLSGT
+6852 
-6864 MDVYDPNQIDF
+6864 
-6875 TGLASEGN
+6875 
-6883 VITGLG
+6883 
-6889 VGTNADAVTG
+6889 VTG
-6899 YTIVDS
+6899 
-6905 VTVNGVTTNVDP
+6905 
-6917 NTGTIIQGQYG
+6917 
-6928 TLQIFANGDYIYTP
+6928 
-6942 NNTNANLGLVDHFT
+6942 
-6956 YTLADPLG
+6956 
-6964 GNISA
+6964 
-6969 SLDFTIGNSTPVIA
+6969 
-6983 VDDLAVAVVNPE
+6983 
-6995 YLQIG
+6995 
-7000 NDVAVDS
+7000 
-7007 YLYVALLSL
+7007 
-7016 TDNFDFQL
+7016 
-7024 GGQGVDFTLTDST
+7024 
-7037 LNDVTFNYSALIDAS
+7037 
-7052 LLADYV
+7052 
-7058 LVVQKFDTATNQWVA
+7058 
-7073 VNGTGEADLLSL
+7073 
-7085 AAFGGNSV
+7085 
-7093 TLEGLAAGQYRAYMT
+7093 
-7108 YAGSGVGVSL
+7108 
-7118 LGTLSVQ
+7118 
-7125 KDVFDATNIT
+7125 
-7135 GYSTQVAEGNVIH
+7135 
-7148 DVGLNGHADTA
+7148 
-7159 SGFSTVTSVE
+7159 
-7169 FNGTAFAVNAT
+7169 
-7180 GVTTIVGDHGTLSI
+7180 
-7194 YANGNYSYQPNG
+7194 
-7206 EAASLGQVDQFT
+7206 
-7218 YTLSD
+7218 
-7223 GLNTSQATLY
+7223 NTSEATLY
-7233 LHIDSDAVDMTWNT
+7233 VRLDSDSVDMTWNDA
-7247 SDPSQPAVITVTPVD
+7247 DPSQPAVITSPLPVD
-7262 AIDNVVSAGVDIVP
+7262 AMDNVASA
-7276 QGELGVAVG
+7276 E
-7285 SATYLALVGITE
+7285 
-7297 DLNVSL
+7297 
-7303 LGTPSVAFTIDAG
+7303 ID
-7316 HEADVTFAYAPVL
+7316 
-7329 SLSLFNDYKVVLQ
+7329 
-7342 QKGADGAWHNIDG
+7342 
-7355 GSSTGLLNIGLL
+7355 
-7367 GNGGIGVTVP
+7367 
-7377 DLGQGEYRAFMV
+7377 MV
-7389 YTGLGVGILGTMS
+7389 YPVTTEVLDNAISYNWLLGVGGIVIGSKEGTATFTVDPGNLTDAIIAVNFGS
-7402 VVKDDFDYTVAPTNT
+7402 VATVVDGLHVVLTRVNPDGTRT
-7417 AVVADGNVLT
+7417 VVADSSDTGVIDLLGIFGSEVQFKIDNLSAGTYELFMESNTLLTALGSVTADITLNHGDITQPPVLVVDPVTGNVLA
-7427 DDVTTLTTQV
+7427 DDNSAVYGTNYVPDYITTTSVVTAVTAENGNT
-7437 TTVTSEV
+7437 TTVV
-7444 VGALPQTVG
+7444 VGTPATVVG
-7453 TDTVINGAY
+7453 VY
-7462 GTLVIST
+7462 GTLTI
-7469 NGHYTYTPNTT
+7469 NADGTYSYQATADMANV
-7480 DLSAIGKVD
+7480 GKVD
-7489 SFTYTIRDVLT
+7489 SFTYTVSDPVT
-7500 GATDTATLHVQVG
+7500 GRTDTATLHVQVG
-7513 SPDVTIAWDAANP
+7513 SPDVDVTWNTADPSADATLPTPSVTADTDDATISMAPVVDPVVDVASGNVTIGNLAGFPPLPVLSSTVTSSQFTVAANTVS
-7526 ANDGVVQ
+7526 DVHVQ
-7533 LTANPDH
+7533 LNYTASLSLSALPTTGYTIQQLVGTTWVDTAYSGSATALAGVLGAPAFSADVPH
-7540 VVTTTDFSNAAD
+7540 LSEGTYRVVFSLSSLISLGTVTLDSVVTTTATHLDQYTPDGQTDWITGNV
-7552 LPVDVASPVVSVNLI
+7552 LTNDVVEGTQLYVM
-7567 GSNSVVSD
+7567 NSTT
-7575 QFVVGAGTVANI
+7575 GT
-7587 DLSAVYTA
+7587 Y
-7595 QPLASVL
+7595 
-7602 PTVSYVI
+7602 
-7609 QSWNGTAWVNTIYS
+7609 
-7623 GSQTAL
+7623 
-7629 GSVATIQAGSVAFQD
+7629 
-7644 TVEHL
+7644 EL
-7649 AAGTY
+7649 AAGQGVNTGEGTLY
-7654 RVQYTLT
+7654 LYNDGSYFYKPLDSAANATVDVIDYKLVSVIDGSEYTSSLT
-7661 GVSLGATSLDTN
+7661 INLSQELNSLA
-7673 VSTTTVH
+7673 VST
-7680 LDTYRSDWI
+7680 
-7689 SGNVLAG
+7689 A
-7696 DNIGGVADTGI
+7696 
-7707 LSHEGAKLQVWDN
+7707 
-7720 AQNAYVD
+7720 
-7727 AVGQTINTGNG
+7727 
-7738 VLIMQSNGEYEYR
+7738 
-7751 PNDVTTTT
+7751 
-7759 QLASTD
+7759 
-7765 SINYKIVSVTGGVE
+7765 
-7779 SQSTLTIDLTHTD
+7779 
-7792 YNLLYTSTSANDT
+7792 ANDT
-7805 FTTGTGSDTVIYQL
+7805 FALGNGSDTLIYNTL
-7819 LNGTAATANNGANTG
+7819 TAASVTNATG
-7834 GNGVDTWTDFHVG
+7834 GNTTAGGVDVWTDFHVG
-7847 NVATD
+7847 NTATD
-7852 KQADLIDIRA
+7852 DQADKIDLSNLLI
-7862 LLDGDQ
+7862 GSQ
-7868 TDANIGQYLNV
+7868 TNLTIGQYV
-7879 TTSGGNTTIQIDRDG
+7879 TVSYDAATQTATISVDRDG
-7894 LSGLIPGN
+7894 G
-7902 NFTTLLVLQ
+7902 LLVE
-7911 GVTTTETEL
+7911 GTYTETPL
-7920 LNNGQILY
+7920 LQLTNLTGPVTLNDLINNGQIIF

>member
-179 DSDDDSSAPV
+179 DSNDDSSAPA

-304 PNTPVIDPVNGTDP
+304 PNAPVIDPVNGTDP

-365 ATDPAGNTSGPGTAI
+365 ATDPAGNTSGPATAV
-380 VDAVGPNTD
+380 VDAVAPTVALDDVLTNDSTPALTGTVNDPTATVVVNVDGVDYPAVNNGDGTWTLADNTLPTLADGPHTITVTATDAAGNVGTDTGVVTVDTAAPNTA
-389 GVNFAVDSVT
+389 GVTFTIDSVT

-413 TITGILK
+413 TITGVLK
-420 NVPSD
+420 NIPAD
-425 AAATAVTIVINGV
+425 ATNTAVTVVINGV
-438 TYTATVDSAAGTW
+438 TYNATVDKTAGTW

-460 VADTD
+460 VADAD

-480 SSTVNDTQT
+480 SSTVNDTQI
-489 YTLDTAAPSA
+489 YTLDTAAPAA

-566 LPGTAIVDAVGPNTD
+566 LPGTATVDAVGPNTD

-682 TLDTT
+682 TIDTT

-712 VTVTYPNGDTA
+712 VTVTYPDGSTT
-723 TVVAGPDGSWSVPNP
+723 TVVAGPDGTWTVPNP
-738 GLNDGDEV
+738 GLNDGDKV
-746 EAIATDPAG
+746 TAIATDPAG
-755 NPSLPGTAIVDAVG
+755 NPSLPGTATVDAVG

-823 YTATVDSA
+823 YTATVDST

-840 GSGLVADTD
+840 GSDLTADAD

-864 SSSVNDTQTYTVDTT
+864 SSSVNDTHTYTV
-879 APDAPVIN
+879 
-887 PVNGTDPITGTAEP
+887 
-901 GSTVTVTYPDG
+901 
-912 TTATVVA
+912 
-919 GTDGSWSVPN
+919 
-929 PGNLVD
+929 
-935 GDTVT
+935 
-940 ATATDPAGN
+940 
-949 TSLPGTGTVSADI
+949 
-962 TAPVVALD
+962 
-970 DVLTNDS
+970 
-977 TPALTG
+977 
-983 TVNDPT
+983 
-989 ATVVVNVDGVDYPA
+989 
-1003 VNNGD
+1003 
-1008 GTWTLADNTLP
+1008 
-1019 TLADGP
+1019 
-1025 HTITVTATDA
+1025 
-1035 AGNVGNDTAV
+1035 
-1045 VTIDTVAPNAPVL
+1045 
-1058 DPINATDPVSGQAE
+1058 
-1072 PGSTVTVTY
+1072 
-1081 PDGTTA
+1081 
-1087 TVVAGTDGSWSVPN
+1087 
-1101 PGNLV
+1101 
-1106 DGDTVTATATDPAGN
+1106 
-1121 TSLPGTGT
+1121 
-1129 VSADITAPVVALD
+1129 
-1142 DVLTNDSTPALTG
+1142 
-1155 TVNDPTATVVVN
+1155 
-1167 VDGVDYPAVN
+1167 
-1177 NGDGTWTLADNTL
+1177 
-1190 PVLADGPHTVS
+1190 
-1201 VTATDA
+1201 
-1207 AGNVGND
+1207 
-1214 TAVVTIDTVA
+1214 
-1224 PNAPVLDPINA
+1224 
-1235 TDPVSGQ
+1235 
-1242 AEPGSTVT
+1242 
-1250 VTYPD
+1250 
-1255 GTTATVVA
+1255 
-1263 GTDGSWSV
+1263 
-1271 PNPGNLVDG
+1271 
-1280 DTVTATATDPAG
+1280 
-1292 NTSLPGTGTVSADIT
+1292 
-1307 APVVA
+1307 
-1312 LDDVLTNDSTPALT
+1312 
-1326 GTVNDPTAT
+1326 
-1335 VVVNVDGVDYPAVNN
+1335 
-1350 GDGTWTLAD
+1350 
-1359 NTLPTLADGP
+1359 
-1369 HTITV
+1369 
-1374 TATDAAG
+1374 
-1381 NVGNDT
+1381 
-1387 AVVTIDTVA
+1387 
-1396 PNAPVLD
+1396 
-1403 PINATDPVSG
+1403 
-1413 QAEPGSTVT
+1413 
-1422 VTYPDGTTATVVAGT
+1422 
-1437 DGSWSVPNPGN
+1437 
-1448 LVDGDTVTATATDPA
+1448 
-1463 GNTSLPGT
+1463 
-1471 GTVSADITAPVVA
+1471 
-1484 LDDVLTN
+1484 
-1491 DSTPALTGTVND
+1491 
-1503 PTATVVVNV
+1503 
-1512 DGVDYPAV
+1512 
-1520 NNGDGTWTL
+1520 
-1529 ADNTL
+1529 
-1534 PALTDGPHT
+1534 
-1543 ITVTATDAA
+1543 
-1552 GNVGNDTA
+1552 
-1560 VVTIDTVAPNAPV
+1560 
-1573 LDPINATDP
+1573 
-1582 VSGQAE
+1582 
-1588 PGSTVTVTYPDG
+1588 
-1600 TTATVVAG
+1600 
-1608 TDGSW
+1608 
-1613 SVPNPGNLVD
+1613 
-1623 GDTVTATATDPAGNT
+1623 
-1638 SLPGTGTVSADITAP
+1638 
-1653 VVALDDVLTNDS
+1653 
-1665 TPALTGTVNDPT
+1665 
-1677 ATVVVNVDGV
+1677 
-1687 DYPAVN
+1687 
-1693 NGDGT
+1693 
-1698 WTLADNTLPALTD
+1698 
-1711 GPHTITVTATDAA
+1711 
-1724 GNVGNDTAV
+1724 
-1733 VTIDTVAPNAPVLD
+1733 
-1747 PINATDP
+1747 
-1754 VSGQAEPGSTVTVT
+1754 
-1768 YPDGTTATVVAGT
+1768 
-1781 DGSWSVPNPGN
+1781 
-1792 LVDGD
+1792 
-1797 TVTATATDPAGNT
+1797 
-1810 SLPGTGTVSADIT
+1810 
-1823 APVVALDD
+1823 
-1831 VLTNDSTPALTG
+1831 
-1843 TVNDPTATVVV
+1843 
-1854 NVDGVDYPAV
+1854 
-1864 NNGDGTWTLADNTL
+1864 
-1878 PALTDGPHTITVT
+1878 
-1891 ATDAAGNVGNDTA
+1891 
-1904 VVTIDTVAPNA
+1904 
-1915 PVLDP
+1915 
-1920 INATDPV
+1920 
-1927 SGQAEPGSTV
+1927 
-1937 TVTYPDGTTATV
+1937 
-1949 VAGTDGSWSVPNP
+1949 
-1962 GNLVDGD
+1962 
-1969 TVTATATDPAGNTSL
+1969 
-1984 PGTGT
+1984 
-1989 VSADITAPVVALDD
+1989 
-2003 VLTNDSTPAL
+2003 
-2013 TGTVNDPT
+2013 
-2021 ATVVVNVDGVDYP
+2021 
-2034 AVNNGDGT
+2034 
-2042 WTLADNTL
+2042 
-2050 PTLADGPHTIT
+2050 
-2061 VTATDAAGNVGNDT
+2061 
-2075 AVVTIDTVAPNAPVL
+2075 
-2090 DPINATDPVSGQA
+2090 
-2103 EPGSTVTVTYPD
+2103 
-2115 GTTATVVAGTD
+2115 
-2126 GSWSV
+2126 
-2131 PNPGNLVDGDTVT
+2131 
-2144 ATATDPAG
+2144 
-2152 NTSLPGTGT
+2152 
-2161 VSADI
+2161 
-2166 TAPVVALDDVLTN
+2166 
-2179 DSTPALTGTVNDP
+2179 
-2192 TATVVVNVDG
+2192 
-2202 VDYPAVNN
+2202 
-2210 GDGTWTL
+2210 
-2217 ADNTL
+2217 
-2222 PTLADGP
+2222 
-2229 HTITVTATD
+2229 
-2238 AAGNVGNDTAVVTI
+2238 
-2252 DTVAPNAPVLDPI
+2252 
-2265 NATDPVSGQAEPGS
+2265 
-2279 TVTVTYPDGTTATV
+2279 
-2293 VAGTDGSWSVPNP
+2293 
-2306 GNLVDGDTVT
+2306 
-2316 ATATD
+2316 
-2321 PAGNTSLP
+2321 
-2329 GTGTVSAD
+2329 
-2337 ITAPVVALD
+2337 
-2346 DVLTNDSTPALTGT
+2346 
-2360 VNDPTA
+2360 
-2366 TVVVNV
+2366 
-2372 DGVDYPAVNNGDGT
+2372 
-2386 WTLADNTLPTL
+2386 
-2397 ADGPHTITVT
+2397 
-2407 ATDAAGNVGN
+2407 
-2417 DTAVVTI
+2417 
-2424 DTVAPNA
+2424 
-2431 PVLDPIN
+2431 
-2438 ATDPVSGQ
+2438 
-2446 AEPGS
+2446 
-2451 TVTVTYPDGTTATV
+2451 
-2465 VAGTDGS
+2465 
-2472 WSVPNPGNLVDGD
+2472 
-2485 TVTATAT
+2485 
-2492 DPAGNTSLPG
+2492 
-2502 TGTVSA
+2502 
-2508 DITAPVVALDDV
+2508 
-2520 LTNDSTPALT
+2520 
-2530 GTVNDPTATVVVN
+2530 
-2543 VDGVD
+2543 
-2548 YPAVNNGDGTWTL
+2548 
-2561 ADNTLPALTDGP
+2561 
-2573 HTITVT
+2573 
-2579 ATDAAGN
+2579 
-2586 VGNDTAVVTIDTV
+2586 
-2599 APNAPVLDPINAT
+2599 
-2612 DPVSGQAEPGS
+2612 
-2623 TVTVTYPDGT
+2623 
-2633 TATVVA
+2633 
-2639 GTDGSWSVPNPG
+2639 
-2651 NLVDGDT
+2651 
-2658 VTATATDPAGNTSL
+2658 
-2672 PGTGTVSADITAP
+2672 
-2685 VVALDDVLTNDSTP
+2685 
-2699 ALTGTVNDPTATV
+2699 
-2712 VVNVDGVDYPAVNNG
+2712 
-2727 DGTWTL
+2727 
-2733 ADNTL
+2733 
-2738 PTLADGPHTI
+2738 
-2748 TVTATD
+2748 
-2754 AAGNVGNDT
+2754 
-2763 AVVTIDTVAPN
+2763 
-2774 APVLDPINA
+2774 
-2783 TDPVSGQAE
+2783 
-2792 PGSTVTVTYPDGTTA
+2792 
-2807 TVVAGTDGSWSV
+2807 
-2819 PNPGNLVDGDTVTA
+2819 
-2833 TATDPAGN
+2833 
-2841 TSLPGTGTVS
+2841 
-2851 ADITAPVVALDDV
+2851 
-2864 LTNDS
+2864 
-2869 TPALTGT
+2869 
-2876 VNDPTATVVVN
+2876 
-2887 VDGVDY
+2887 
-2893 PAVNN
+2893 
-2898 GDGTWTLADNTLPTL
+2898 
-2913 ADGPH
+2913 
-2918 TITVTATDAA
+2918 
-2928 GNVGNDTAVV
+2928 
-2938 TIDTVAPNAPV
+2938 DTVAPNAPV

-3092 TVTATDAAGNVGN
+3092 TVTATDAAGNAGT

-3111 IDTVAPNAPVLDPIN
+3111 IDTTAPNAPVLDPIN
-3126 ATDPVSGQAEPGST
+3126 ATDPVSGTAEAGST

-3229 VNVDGVDYPAVNNGD
+3229 VNVDGTDYPAVNNGD

-3249 ADNTLPAL
+3249 ADNTLPVLA
-3257 TDGPH
+3257 DGPH

-3268 TDAAGNVGNDTAVVT
+3268 TDAAGNAGTDTAVVT
-3283 IDTVAPN
+3283 IDTTAPN

-3305 QAEPGST
+3305 TAEAGST

-3402 NVDGVDYPAVNNG
+3402 NVDGTDYPAVNNG

-3423 NTLPAL
+3423 NTLPVLA
-3429 TDGPHT
+3429 DGPHT
-3435 ITVTATDAAGNVGND
+3435 ITVTATDAAGNAGTD

-3457 TVAPNAPVL
+3457 TTAPNAPVL

-3471 TDPVSGQAE
+3471 TDPVSGTAE
-3480 PGSTVTVTYPD
+3480 AGSTVTVTYPD

-3577 GVDYPAVNNG
+3577 GTDYPAVNNG

-3594 DNTLPTLA
+3594 DNTLPVLA

-3615 AGNVGNDTAVV
+3615 AGNAGTDTAVV
-3626 TIDTVAPNAPVLDP
+3626 TIDTTAPNAPVLDP
-3640 INATDPVSGQAEPGS
+3640 INATDPVSGTAEAGS

-3744 VVNVDGV
+3744 VVNVDGT

-3767 NTLPTLADGP
+3767 NTLPVLADGP

-3787 AGNVGNDTAVV
+3787 AGNAGTDTAVV
-3798 TIDTVAP
+3798 TIDTTAP

-3819 SGQAEPG
+3819 SGTAEAG

-3917 VNVDGVDYPAVNNG
+3917 VNVDGTDYPAVNNG

-3942 PTLADGPHTIT
+3942 PVLADGPHTIT
-3953 VTATDAAGNV
+3953 VTATDAAGNA
-3963 GNDTAVVTIDTVA
+3963 GTDTAVVTIDTTA

-3989 PVSGQA
+3989 PVSGTA
-3995 EPGSTVT
+3995 EAGSTVT

-4091 VDGVDYPAVNN
+4091 VDGTDYPAVNN

-4110 DNTLPALTDGPHT
+4110 DNTLPVLADGPHT

-4130 AAGNVGNDTAVV
+4130 AAGNAGTDTAVV
-4142 TIDTVAPNAPVLDP
+4142 TIDTTAPNAPVLDP
-4156 INATDPVSGQAEPG
+4156 INATDPVSGTAEAG

-4263 VDGVDYPAVN
+4263 VDGTDYPAVN

-4287 TLADGPH
+4287 A
-4294 TITVTATDAAG
+4294 
-4305 NVGNDTAV
+4305 
-4313 VTIDT
+4313 
-4318 VAPNAPVLDP
+4318 
-4328 INATDPVS
+4328 
-4336 GQAEPGSTV
+4336 
-4345 TVTYPDGTTAT
+4345 
-4356 VVAGTDGSWS
+4356 
-4366 VPNPGNLVDGDT
+4366 
-4378 VTATAT
+4378 
-4384 DPAGN
+4384 
-4389 TSLPGTGTV
+4389 
-4398 SADITAPVVAL
+4398 
-4409 DDVLTNDSTPA
+4409 
-4420 LTGTVNDPT
+4420 
-4429 ATVVVN
+4429 
-4435 VDGVDYPAVNN
+4435 
-4446 GDGTWTL
+4446 
-4453 ADNTLPTLA
+4453 LA

-4490 SLPVVSLDDLT
+4490 SVPVVSLDDLT

-4553 HTVAVTATDP
+4553 HTVTVTATDP

-4568 TDTATLTIDT
+4568 TDTATLTIDTVPADLIGAITIPEDLNGDGILNADELGTGGSFNAQVALGPDALDGTVVNVNGTNYTVTAADLANGYITAAIPVTGEGPVAIHAEAVDAQGNVDVADADVTVTVDTVPADLIGAITIPEDLNGDGILNADELGTDGSFNAQVALGPDALDGTVVNVNGVNYTVTAADLANGYITAAIPVTGEGPVAIHAEAVDAQGNVDVADADVTVTVDTVPADLIGAITIPEDLNGDGILNADELGTDGTFNAQVALGPDALDGTVVNVNGTNYTVTAADLANGYITAAIPVTGEGPVAIHAEAVDAQGNVDVADADVTVTVDTVPADLIGAITIPEDLNGDGILNAAELGTDGTFNAQVALGPDALDGTVVNVNGTNYTVTAADLANGYITAAIPVTGEGPVAIHAEAVDAQGNVDVADADVTVTVDTVPADLIGAITIPEDLNGDGILNADELGTDGSFNAQVALGPDALDGTVVNVNGTNYTVTAADLANGYITAAIPVTGEGPVAIHAEAVDAQGNVDVADADVTVTVDTVPADLIGAITIPEDLNGDGILNADELGTDGSFNAQVALGPDALDGTVVNVNGVNYTVTAADLANGYITAAIPVTGEGPVAIHAEAVDAQGNVDVADADVTVTVDTVPADLIGAITIPEDLNGDGILNADELGTDGSFNAQVALGPDALDGTVVNVNGVNYTVTAADLANGYITAAIPVTGEGPVAIHAEAVDAQGNVDVADADVTVTVDTVPADLIGAITIPEDLNGDGILNAAELGTDGTFNAQVALGPDAIDGTVVNVNGVNYTVTAADLANGYITAAIPVTGEGPVAIHAEAVDAQGNVDVADADVTVTVDTVPADLIGAITIPEDLNGDGILNADELGTDGSFNAQVALGPDALDGTVVNVNGVNYTVTAADLANGYITAAIPVTGEGPVAIHAEAVDAQGNVDVADADVTVTVDTVPADLIGAITIPEDLNGDGILNADELGTDGSFNAQVALGPDALDGTVVNVNGVNYTVTAADLANGYITAAIPVTGEGPVAIHAEAVDAQGNVDVADADVTVTVDT

-4962 AIPVTGEGPV
+4962 TLDATAADPVTGQIV
-4972 AIHAEAVDAQGNVDV
+4972 IHAEAVDAQGNVDV
-4987 ADADVTV
+4987 ADADVTL
-4994 TVDTVPAD
+4994 TIDTTPQD
-5002 LIGAIT
+5002 LITAIT
-5008 IPEDLNGDGILN
+5008 VPEDLNGDGILN
-5020 ADELGTDGSF
+5020 AAELGTDGTF
-5030 NAQVALGPDALDGT
+5030 NAQVALGPDAIDGT
-5044 VVNVNGVNYTVT
+5044 VVNVNGTNYTVT

-5139 ALGPDAVDGTVVNVN
+5139 ALGPDALDGTVVNVN

-5335 ADELG
+5335 AAELG
-5340 TDGSFNAQ
+5340 TDGTFNAQ
-5348 VALGPDAVDGTVVNV
+5348 VALGPDAIDGTVVNV
-5363 NGTNYTVTAAD
+5363 NGVNYTVTAAD

-5454 ALGPDAV
+5454 ALGPDAI
-5461 DGTVVNVNGTNYTVT
+5461 DGTVVNVNGVNYTVT

-5518 LTIDTTPQDL
+5518 VTVDTVPADL
-5528 ITAITVPEDLNG
+5528 IGAIT
-5540 DGILNADE
+5540 I
-5548 LGTDGSFNA
+5548 
-5557 QVALGPDA
+5557 
-5565 VDGTVVNVNGTNYTV
+5565 
-5580 TAADLTNGY
+5580 
-5589 ITATLDATAA
+5589 
-5599 DPVTGQIVI
+5599 
-5608 HAEAVDAQG
+5608 
-5617 NVDVADADVTL
+5617 
-5628 TIDTTPQDLITAI
+5628 
-5641 TVPEDLNGD
+5641 PEDLNGD

-5660 DGSFNAQVALGPD
+5660 DGTFNAQVALGPD
-5673 AVDGTVVNVN
+5673 AIDGTVVNVN

-5726 NVDVADADVTVTI
+5726 NVDVADADVTVTV
-5739 DTTPQDLI
+5739 DTVPADLI
-5747 TAITVPEDLNG
+5747 GAITIPEDLNG

-5766 LGTDGSFNAQVALGP
+5766 LGTDGTFNAQVALGP
-5781 DAVDGTVVNVNGT
+5781 DALDGTVVNVNGT

-5887 LGPDAVDGTVVN
+5887 LGPDAIDGTVVN

-5911 ITNGYITAI
+5911 LANGYITATLDATAADPVTGQIVIHAEAVDAQGNVDVADADVTLTIDTTPQDLITAITIPEDLNGDGI
-5920 LAATA
+5920 LNAAELGTDGTFNAQVALGPDAIDGTVVNVNGTNYTVTAADLANGYITATLDATA

-5980 NAAELGTD
+5980 NADELGTD
-5988 GTFNAQVALGPD
+5988 GSFNAQVALGPD

-6016 TAADI
+6016 TAADLA
-6021 TNGYITAILA
+6021 NGYITATLD

-6095 GTVTLTGTLTN
+6095 GSVTLTGTLTN
-6106 VPADA
+6106 IPTDA
-6111 TTTGVVVTING
+6111 VTTGVVVTVNG
-6122 NDYTATV
+6122 IDYTATV
-6129 DAIAGTW
+6129 DAVAGTW
-6136 TVNVAGNDLALDPD
+6136 TVDVAGSGLAADSD
-6150 LTVDAKATFTDLAGN
+6150 LTVDATATFTDLAGN
-6165 SSTLQDTQTYTLAG
+6165 ASTLQDTQTYTLAS
-6179 SITAFDN
+6179 SIIAFDN
-6186 TDHAVLSP
+6186 TDTAVLAPQPLLVQDDAALGSNTYL
-6194 KPALVGDDVS
+6194 ALVS
-6204 LGSTSY
+6204 L
-6210 LVLTS
+6210 
-6215 VAGLDLQL
+6215 AGLDLQL
-6223 GGNSLGFTVD
+6223 GSESIGFTVGAGQEGNATFTYSALIGVD
-6233 AGHEGDVTFQYSG
+6233 A
-6246 LIDAAVLSDY
+6246 LSDY
-6256 KLVVQKFNTTTNQ
+6256 SLVVQKFDTATGQWTAIYGGGQADILDLTLLGSTPGVVIDGLEEGQYRAFMTYNGLAGIGLLGTLTGTMDVYDTTQVGGYYTEVAEGNVITEINDAGEVDVVTPTTVISEVNGQPVVADGTSITGTYGTLVINLDGSYTYTPTASAAGVGQTDQFTYTLTDPVTGDTAQANLNIQLSSVKAVDNVVTAEINPEPLLVADDVALGSSTYLAAVSLAGLDLQLLGNDAIEFTVDPNREGTATFTFDAVITADLLSDYAIVVQKFDEATGQWVSIGGTNP
-6269 WESIHG
+6269 E
-6275 DANSSLISL
+6275 ASLIDLSL
-6284 HLLGIGTGNVPGA
+6284 IGGTPTA
-6297 VLDGLDAGQ
+6297 VLEGLDAGQ
-6306 YRAFLAYDG
+6306 YRAFIGYEG
-6315 LLGLG
+6315 LLGVGLG
-6320 VLGTLSATMDDYDLS
+6320 GTLTGTM
-6335 VAGGYEIGNA
+6335 
-6345 EGNVITDPDPTTGQ
+6345 
-6359 VDQVTANTYVSSV
+6359 
-6372 NGHPIDADGETF
+6372 
-6384 AGTYGTI
+6384 
-6391 TFYQDGSYVYVPNA
+6391 
-6405 DGSGVGQTDVF
+6405 
-6416 TYTLTDSVTG
+6416 
-6426 ATGQA
+6426 
-6431 NLNIVFDSIRAADNL
+6431 
-6446 VEVELNPQYQLVG
+6446 
-6459 TETDSAFYGVLLN
+6459 
-6472 VGNIVDLQLLTVDTV
+6472 
-6487 DFTIGAGQEGVAT
+6487 
-6500 FNFNS
+6500 
-6505 LIGASALG
+6505 
-6513 DYNVVLQ
+6513 
-6520 KYNDV
+6520 
-6525 TGQWEAVNGT
+6525 
-6535 GDRSLLNL
+6535 
-6543 TLLGN
+6543 
-6548 TPTAQIGGL
+6548 
-6557 TEGEY
+6557 
-6562 RAFLSF
+6562 
-6568 NGLVGGAVAVTLN
+6568 
-6581 GSVDVYNPAVITG
+6581 DVYNPYIVAGYSVEPISGNVIKDASLTGEVDAASSSAVI
-6594 YDVVA
+6594 
-6599 AHGNL
+6599 
-6604 ISDPNTNGDVD
+6604 SQ
-6615 IATPNSIISEVNGVA
+6615 VNGVA
-6630 VSASPTEIIGTHGTL
+6630 VDPVAGATITGTYGTL
-6645 LIYANGDY
+6645 VIDQDGNY
-6653 TYTPN
+6653 TYTPTVN
-6658 ADSAGLGQVDQFT
+6658 GANLGQVDQFT
-6671 YTLLDPASNIT
+6671 YTLLDP
-6682 SQATFY
+6682 
-6688 VHLDSKVVDMNW
+6688 
-6700 DAADPSQP
+6700 
-6708 ATVTITAVDDAVNAA
+6708 
-6723 IAAEPHL
+6723 
-6730 IEDDRALGS
+6730 
-6739 ATYLALLSLAG
+6739 
-6750 INLQAPLPFVNSTV
+6750 
-6764 EFNVGAGET
+6764 
-6773 GTATFKYSSL
+6773 
-6783 INEGALGDYQLVVQ
+6783 
-6797 KFNTATNR
+6797 
-6805 WESITGSSEASLLN
+6805 
-6819 LSVLGIG
+6819 
-6826 VNATPGVVV
+6826 
-6835 EGLDEGQYR
+6835 
-6844 AFMTYNGL
+6844 
-6852 YGKSILGTLSGT
+6852 
-6864 MDVYDPNQIDF
+6864 
-6875 TGLASEGN
+6875 
-6883 VITGLG
+6883 
-6889 VGTNADAVTG
+6889 VTG
-6899 YTIVDS
+6899 
-6905 VTVNGVTTNVDP
+6905 
-6917 NTGTIIQGQYG
+6917 
-6928 TLQIFANGDYIYTP
+6928 
-6942 NNTNANLGLVDHFT
+6942 
-6956 YTLADPLG
+6956 
-6964 GNISA
+6964 
-6969 SLDFTIGNSTPVIA
+6969 
-6983 VDDLAVAVVNPE
+6983 
-6995 YLQIG
+6995 
-7000 NDVAVDS
+7000 
-7007 YLYVALLSL
+7007 
-7016 TDNFDFQL
+7016 
-7024 GGQGVDFTLTDST
+7024 
-7037 LNDVTFNYSALIDAS
+7037 
-7052 LLADYV
+7052 
-7058 LVVQKFDTATNQWVA
+7058 
-7073 VNGTGEADLLSL
+7073 
-7085 AAFGGNSV
+7085 
-7093 TLEGLAAGQYRAYMT
+7093 
-7108 YAGSGVGVSL
+7108 
-7118 LGTLSVQ
+7118 
-7125 KDVFDATNIT
+7125 
-7135 GYSTQVAEGNVIH
+7135 
-7148 DVGLNGHADTA
+7148 
-7159 SGFSTVTSVE
+7159 
-7169 FNGTAFAVNAT
+7169 
-7180 GVTTIVGDHGTLSI
+7180 
-7194 YANGNYSYQPNG
+7194 
-7206 EAASLGQVDQFT
+7206 
-7218 YTLSD
+7218 
-7223 GLNTSQATLY
+7223 NTSEATLY
-7233 LHIDSDAVDMTWNT
+7233 VRLDSDSVDMTWNDA
-7247 SDPSQPAVITVTPVD
+7247 DPSQPAVITSPLPVD
-7262 AIDNVVSAGVDIVP
+7262 AMDNVASA
-7276 QGELGVAVG
+7276 E
-7285 SATYLALVGITE
+7285 
-7297 DLNVSL
+7297 
-7303 LGTPSVAFTIDAG
+7303 ID
-7316 HEADVTFAYAPVL
+7316 
-7329 SLSLFNDYKVVLQ
+7329 
-7342 QKGADGAWHNIDG
+7342 
-7355 GSSTGLLNIGLL
+7355 
-7367 GNGGIGVTVP
+7367 
-7377 DLGQGEYRAFMV
+7377 MV
-7389 YTGLGVGILGTMS
+7389 YPVTTEVLDNAISYNWLLGVGGIVIGSKEGTATFTVDPGNLTDAIIAVNFGS
-7402 VVKDDFDYTVAPTNT
+7402 VATVVDGLHVVLTRVNPDGTRT
-7417 AVVADGNVLT
+7417 VVADSSDTGVIDLLGIFGSEVQFKIDNLSAGTYELFMESNTLLTALGSVTADITLNHGDITQPPVLVVDPVTGNVLA
-7427 DDVTTLTTQV
+7427 DDNSAVYGTNYVPDYITTTSVVTAVTAENGNT
-7437 TTVTSEV
+7437 TTVV
-7444 VGALPQTVG
+7444 VGTPATVVG
-7453 TDTVINGAY
+7453 VY
-7462 GTLVIST
+7462 GTLTI
-7469 NGHYTYTPNTT
+7469 NADGTYSYQATADMANV
-7480 DLSAIGKVD
+7480 GKVD
-7489 SFTYTIRDVLT
+7489 SFTYTVSDPVT
-7500 GATDTATLHVQVG
+7500 GRTDTATLHVQVG
-7513 SPDVTIAWDAANP
+7513 SPDVDVTWNTADPSADATLPTPSVTADTDDATISMAPVVDPVVDVASGNVTIGNLAGFPPLPVLSSTVTSSQFTVAANTVS
-7526 ANDGVVQ
+7526 DVHVQ
-7533 LTANPDH
+7533 LNYTASLSLSALPTTGYTIQQLVGTTWVDTAYSGSATALAGVLGAPAFSADVPH
-7540 VVTTTDFSNAAD
+7540 LSEGTYRVVFSLSSLISLGTVTLDSVVTTTATHLDQYTPDGQTDWITGNV
-7552 LPVDVASPVVSVNLI
+7552 LTNDVVEGTQLYVM
-7567 GSNSVVSD
+7567 NSTT
-7575 QFVVGAGTVANI
+7575 GT
-7587 DLSAVYTA
+7587 Y
-7595 QPLASVL
+7595 
-7602 PTVSYVI
+7602 
-7609 QSWNGTAWVNTIYS
+7609 
-7623 GSQTAL
+7623 
-7629 GSVATIQAGSVAFQD
+7629 
-7644 TVEHL
+7644 EL
-7649 AAGTY
+7649 AAGQGVNTGEGTLY
-7654 RVQYTLT
+7654 LYNDGSYFYKPLDSAANATVDVIDYKLVSVIDGSEYTSSLT
-7661 GVSLGATSLDTN
+7661 INLSQELNSLA
-7673 VSTTTVH
+7673 VST
-7680 LDTYRSDWI
+7680 
-7689 SGNVLAG
+7689 A
-7696 DNIGGVADTGI
+7696 
-7707 LSHEGAKLQVWDN
+7707 
-7720 AQNAYVD
+7720 
-7727 AVGQTINTGNG
+7727 
-7738 VLIMQSNGEYEYR
+7738 
-7751 PNDVTTTT
+7751 
-7759 QLASTD
+7759 
-7765 SINYKIVSVTGGVE
+7765 
-7779 SQSTLTIDLTHTD
+7779 
-7792 YNLLYTSTSANDT
+7792 ANDT
-7805 FTTGTGSDTVIYQL
+7805 FALGNGSDTLIYNTL
-7819 LNGTAATANNGANTG
+7819 TAASVTNATG
-7834 GNGVDTWTDFHVG
+7834 GNTTAGGVDVWTDFHVG
-7847 NVATD
+7847 NTATD
-7852 KQADLIDIRA
+7852 DQADKIDLSNLLI
-7862 LLDGDQ
+7862 GSQ
-7868 TDANIGQYLNV
+7868 TNLTIGQYV
-7879 TTSGGNTTIQIDRDG
+7879 TVSYDAATQTATISVDRDG
-7894 LSGLIPGN
+7894 G
-7902 NFTTLLVLQ
+7902 LLVE
-7911 GVTTTETEL
+7911 GTYTETPL
-7920 LNNGQILY
+7920 LQLTNLTGPVTLNDLINNGQIIF

>member
-179 DSDDDSSAPV
+179 DSNDDSSAPA

-304 PNTPVIDPVNGTDP
+304 PNAPVIDPVNGTDP

-365 ATDPAGNTSGPGTAI
+365 ATDPAGNTSGPATAV
-380 VDAVGPNTD
+380 VDAVAPTVALDDVLTNDSTPALTGTVNDPTATVVVNVDGVDYPAVNNGDGTWTLADNTLPTLADGPHTITVTATDAAGNVGTDTGVVTVDTAAPNTA
-389 GVNFAVDSVT
+389 GVTFTIDSVT

-413 TITGILK
+413 TITGVLK
-420 NVPSD
+420 NIPAD
-425 AAATAVTIVINGV
+425 ATNTAVTVVINGV
-438 TYTATVDSAAGTW
+438 TYNATVDKTAGTW

-460 VADTD
+460 VADAD

-480 SSTVNDTQT
+480 SSTVNDTQI
-489 YTLDTAAPSA
+489 YTLDTAAPAA

-566 LPGTAIVDAVGPNTD
+566 LPGTATVDAVGPNTD

-682 TLDTT
+682 TIDTT

-712 VTVTYPNGDTA
+712 VTVTYPDGSTT
-723 TVVAGPDGSWSVPNP
+723 TVVAGPDGTWTVPNP
-738 GLNDGDEV
+738 GLNDGDKV
-746 EAIATDPAG
+746 TAIATDPAG
-755 NPSLPGTAIVDAVG
+755 NPSLPGTATVDAVG

-823 YTATVDSA
+823 YTATVDST

-840 GSGLVADTD
+840 GSDLTADAD

-864 SSSVNDTQTYTVDTT
+864 SSSVNDTHTYTV
-879 APDAPVIN
+879 
-887 PVNGTDPITGTAEP
+887 
-901 GSTVTVTYPDG
+901 
-912 TTATVVA
+912 
-919 GTDGSWSVPN
+919 
-929 PGNLVD
+929 
-935 GDTVT
+935 
-940 ATATDPAGN
+940 
-949 TSLPGTGTVSADI
+949 
-962 TAPVVALD
+962 
-970 DVLTNDS
+970 
-977 TPALTG
+977 
-983 TVNDPT
+983 
-989 ATVVVNVDGVDYPA
+989 
-1003 VNNGD
+1003 
-1008 GTWTLADNTLP
+1008 
-1019 TLADGP
+1019 
-1025 HTITVTATDA
+1025 
-1035 AGNVGNDTAV
+1035 
-1045 VTIDTVAPNAPVL
+1045 
-1058 DPINATDPVSGQAE
+1058 
-1072 PGSTVTVTY
+1072 
-1081 PDGTTA
+1081 
-1087 TVVAGTDGSWSVPN
+1087 
-1101 PGNLV
+1101 
-1106 DGDTVTATATDPAGN
+1106 
-1121 TSLPGTGT
+1121 
-1129 VSADITAPVVALD
+1129 
-1142 DVLTNDSTPALTG
+1142 
-1155 TVNDPTATVVVN
+1155 
-1167 VDGVDYPAVN
+1167 
-1177 NGDGTWTLADNTL
+1177 
-1190 PVLADGPHTVS
+1190 
-1201 VTATDA
+1201 
-1207 AGNVGND
+1207 
-1214 TAVVTIDTVA
+1214 
-1224 PNAPVLDPINA
+1224 
-1235 TDPVSGQ
+1235 
-1242 AEPGSTVT
+1242 
-1250 VTYPD
+1250 
-1255 GTTATVVA
+1255 
-1263 GTDGSWSV
+1263 
-1271 PNPGNLVDG
+1271 
-1280 DTVTATATDPAG
+1280 
-1292 NTSLPGTGTVSADIT
+1292 
-1307 APVVA
+1307 
-1312 LDDVLTNDSTPALT
+1312 
-1326 GTVNDPTAT
+1326 
-1335 VVVNVDGVDYPAVNN
+1335 
-1350 GDGTWTLAD
+1350 
-1359 NTLPTLADGP
+1359 
-1369 HTITV
+1369 
-1374 TATDAAG
+1374 
-1381 NVGNDT
+1381 
-1387 AVVTIDTVA
+1387 
-1396 PNAPVLD
+1396 
-1403 PINATDPVSG
+1403 
-1413 QAEPGSTVT
+1413 
-1422 VTYPDGTTATVVAGT
+1422 
-1437 DGSWSVPNPGN
+1437 
-1448 LVDGDTVTATATDPA
+1448 
-1463 GNTSLPGT
+1463 
-1471 GTVSADITAPVVA
+1471 
-1484 LDDVLTN
+1484 
-1491 DSTPALTGTVND
+1491 
-1503 PTATVVVNV
+1503 
-1512 DGVDYPAV
+1512 
-1520 NNGDGTWTL
+1520 
-1529 ADNTL
+1529 
-1534 PALTDGPHT
+1534 
-1543 ITVTATDAA
+1543 
-1552 GNVGNDTA
+1552 
-1560 VVTIDTVAPNAPV
+1560 
-1573 LDPINATDP
+1573 
-1582 VSGQAE
+1582 
-1588 PGSTVTVTYPDG
+1588 
-1600 TTATVVAG
+1600 
-1608 TDGSW
+1608 
-1613 SVPNPGNLVD
+1613 
-1623 GDTVTATATDPAGNT
+1623 
-1638 SLPGTGTVSADITAP
+1638 
-1653 VVALDDVLTNDS
+1653 
-1665 TPALTGTVNDPT
+1665 
-1677 ATVVVNVDGV
+1677 
-1687 DYPAVN
+1687 
-1693 NGDGT
+1693 
-1698 WTLADNTLPALTD
+1698 
-1711 GPHTITVTATDAA
+1711 
-1724 GNVGNDTAV
+1724 
-1733 VTIDTVAPNAPVLD
+1733 
-1747 PINATDP
+1747 
-1754 VSGQAEPGSTVTVT
+1754 
-1768 YPDGTTATVVAGT
+1768 
-1781 DGSWSVPNPGN
+1781 
-1792 LVDGD
+1792 
-1797 TVTATATDPAGNT
+1797 
-1810 SLPGTGTVSADIT
+1810 
-1823 APVVALDD
+1823 
-1831 VLTNDSTPALTG
+1831 
-1843 TVNDPTATVVV
+1843 
-1854 NVDGVDYPAV
+1854 
-1864 NNGDGTWTLADNTL
+1864 
-1878 PALTDGPHTITVT
+1878 
-1891 ATDAAGNVGNDTA
+1891 
-1904 VVTIDTVAPNA
+1904 
-1915 PVLDP
+1915 
-1920 INATDPV
+1920 
-1927 SGQAEPGSTV
+1927 
-1937 TVTYPDGTTATV
+1937 
-1949 VAGTDGSWSVPNP
+1949 
-1962 GNLVDGD
+1962 
-1969 TVTATATDPAGNTSL
+1969 
-1984 PGTGT
+1984 
-1989 VSADITAPVVALDD
+1989 
-2003 VLTNDSTPAL
+2003 
-2013 TGTVNDPT
+2013 
-2021 ATVVVNVDGVDYP
+2021 
-2034 AVNNGDGT
+2034 
-2042 WTLADNTL
+2042 
-2050 PTLADGPHTIT
+2050 
-2061 VTATDAAGNVGNDT
+2061 
-2075 AVVTIDTVAPNAPVL
+2075 
-2090 DPINATDPVSGQA
+2090 
-2103 EPGSTVTVTYPD
+2103 
-2115 GTTATVVAGTD
+2115 
-2126 GSWSV
+2126 
-2131 PNPGNLVDGDTVT
+2131 
-2144 ATATDPAG
+2144 
-2152 NTSLPGTGT
+2152 
-2161 VSADI
+2161 
-2166 TAPVVALDDVLTN
+2166 
-2179 DSTPALTGTVNDP
+2179 
-2192 TATVVVNVDG
+2192 
-2202 VDYPAVNN
+2202 
-2210 GDGTWTL
+2210 
-2217 ADNTL
+2217 
-2222 PTLADGP
+2222 
-2229 HTITVTATD
+2229 
-2238 AAGNVGNDTAVVTI
+2238 
-2252 DTVAPNAPVLDPI
+2252 
-2265 NATDPVSGQAEPGS
+2265 
-2279 TVTVTYPDGTTATV
+2279 
-2293 VAGTDGSWSVPNP
+2293 
-2306 GNLVDGDTVT
+2306 
-2316 ATATD
+2316 
-2321 PAGNTSLP
+2321 
-2329 GTGTVSAD
+2329 
-2337 ITAPVVALD
+2337 
-2346 DVLTNDSTPALTGT
+2346 
-2360 VNDPTA
+2360 
-2366 TVVVNV
+2366 
-2372 DGVDYPAVNNGDGT
+2372 
-2386 WTLADNTLPTL
+2386 
-2397 ADGPHTITVT
+2397 
-2407 ATDAAGNVGN
+2407 
-2417 DTAVVTI
+2417 
-2424 DTVAPNA
+2424 
-2431 PVLDPIN
+2431 
-2438 ATDPVSGQ
+2438 
-2446 AEPGS
+2446 
-2451 TVTVTYPDGTTATV
+2451 
-2465 VAGTDGS
+2465 
-2472 WSVPNPGNLVDGD
+2472 
-2485 TVTATAT
+2485 
-2492 DPAGNTSLPG
+2492 
-2502 TGTVSA
+2502 
-2508 DITAPVVALDDV
+2508 
-2520 LTNDSTPALT
+2520 
-2530 GTVNDPTATVVVN
+2530 
-2543 VDGVD
+2543 
-2548 YPAVNNGDGTWTL
+2548 
-2561 ADNTLPALTDGP
+2561 
-2573 HTITVT
+2573 
-2579 ATDAAGN
+2579 
-2586 VGNDTAVVTIDTV
+2586 
-2599 APNAPVLDPINAT
+2599 
-2612 DPVSGQAEPGS
+2612 
-2623 TVTVTYPDGT
+2623 
-2633 TATVVA
+2633 
-2639 GTDGSWSVPNPG
+2639 
-2651 NLVDGDT
+2651 
-2658 VTATATDPAGNTSL
+2658 
-2672 PGTGTVSADITAP
+2672 
-2685 VVALDDVLTNDSTP
+2685 
-2699 ALTGTVNDPTATV
+2699 
-2712 VVNVDGVDYPAVNNG
+2712 
-2727 DGTWTL
+2727 
-2733 ADNTL
+2733 
-2738 PTLADGPHTI
+2738 
-2748 TVTATD
+2748 
-2754 AAGNVGNDT
+2754 
-2763 AVVTIDTVAPN
+2763 
-2774 APVLDPINA
+2774 
-2783 TDPVSGQAE
+2783 
-2792 PGSTVTVTYPDGTTA
+2792 
-2807 TVVAGTDGSWSV
+2807 
-2819 PNPGNLVDGDTVTA
+2819 
-2833 TATDPAGN
+2833 
-2841 TSLPGTGTVS
+2841 
-2851 ADITAPVVALDDV
+2851 
-2864 LTNDS
+2864 
-2869 TPALTGT
+2869 
-2876 VNDPTATVVVN
+2876 
-2887 VDGVDY
+2887 
-2893 PAVNN
+2893 
-2898 GDGTWTLADNTLPTL
+2898 
-2913 ADGPH
+2913 
-2918 TITVTATDAA
+2918 
-2928 GNVGNDTAVV
+2928 
-2938 TIDTVAPNAPV
+2938 DTVAPNAPV

-3092 TVTATDAAGNVGN
+3092 TVTATDAAGNAGT

-3111 IDTVAPNAPVLDPIN
+3111 IDTTAPNAPVLDPIN
-3126 ATDPVSGQAEPGST
+3126 ATDPVSGTAEAGST

-3229 VNVDGVDYPAVNNGD
+3229 VNVDGTDYPAVNNGD

-3249 ADNTLPAL
+3249 ADNTLPVLA
-3257 TDGPH
+3257 DGPH

-3268 TDAAGNVGNDTAVVT
+3268 TDAAGNAGTDTAVVT
-3283 IDTVAPN
+3283 IDTTAPN

-3305 QAEPGST
+3305 TAEAGST

-3402 NVDGVDYPAVNNG
+3402 NVDGTDYPAVNNG

-3423 NTLPAL
+3423 NTLPVLA
-3429 TDGPHT
+3429 DGPHT
-3435 ITVTATDAAGNVGND
+3435 ITVTATDAAGNAGTD

-3457 TVAPNAPVL
+3457 TTAPNAPVL

-3471 TDPVSGQAE
+3471 TDPVSGTAE
-3480 PGSTVTVTYPD
+3480 AGSTVTVTYPD

-3577 GVDYPAVNNG
+3577 GTDYPAVNNG

-3594 DNTLPTLA
+3594 DNTLPVLA

-3615 AGNVGNDTAVV
+3615 AGNAGTDTAVV
-3626 TIDTVAPNAPVLDP
+3626 TIDTTAPNAPVLDP
-3640 INATDPVSGQAEPGS
+3640 INATDPVSGTAEAGS

-3744 VVNVDGV
+3744 VVNVDG
-3751 DYPAVNNG
+3751 
-3759 DGTWTLAD
+3759 T
-3767 NTLPTLADGP
+3767 
-3777 HTITV
+3777 
-3782 TATDA
+3782 
-3787 AGNVGNDTAVV
+3787 
-3798 TIDTVAP
+3798 
-3805 NAPVLDPINATDPV
+3805 
-3819 SGQAEPG
+3819 
-3826 STVTVTYPDG
+3826 
-3836 TTATVVAGTDGSW
+3836 
-3849 SVPNPGNLVDGDTVT
+3849 
-3864 ATATDPAGNTSLP
+3864 
-3877 GTGTVSA
+3877 
-3884 DITAPVVALDD
+3884 
-3895 VLTNDS
+3895 
-3901 TPALTGTV
+3901 
-3909 NDPTATVV
+3909 
-3917 VNVDGVDYPAVNNG
+3917 
-3931 DGTWTLADNTL
+3931 
-3942 PTLADGPHTIT
+3942 
-3953 VTATDAAGNV
+3953 
-3963 GNDTAVVTIDTVA
+3963 
-3976 PNAPVLDPINATD
+3976 
-3989 PVSGQA
+3989 
-3995 EPGSTVT
+3995 
-4002 VTYPD
+4002 
-4007 GTTAT
+4007 
-4012 VVAGTDGSWSV
+4012 
-4023 PNPGNL
+4023 
-4029 VDGDTVTATATDPAG
+4029 
-4044 NTSLPGTG
+4044 
-4052 TVSADITAPVVA
+4052 
-4064 LDDVLTNDS
+4064 
-4073 TPALTGTVND
+4073 
-4083 PTATVVVN
+4083 
-4091 VDGVDYPAVNN
+4091 DYPAVNN

-4110 DNTLPALTDGPHT
+4110 DNTLPA
-4123 ITVTATD
+4123 
-4130 AAGNVGNDTAVV
+4130 
-4142 TIDTVAPNAPVLDP
+4142 
-4156 INATDPVSGQAEPG
+4156 
-4170 STVTVTYPDGTTAT
+4170 
-4184 VVAGTDGSWSVPNP
+4184 
-4198 GNLVDGDTVTATA
+4198 
-4211 TDPAGNTSLP
+4211 
-4221 GTGTVS
+4221 
-4227 ADITAPVV
+4227 
-4235 ALDDVLTNDSTPA
+4235 
-4248 LTGTVNDPTATVVVN
+4248 
-4263 VDGVDYPAVN
+4263 
-4273 NGDGT
+4273 
-4278 WTLADNTLP
+4278 
-4287 TLADGPH
+4287 
-4294 TITVTATDAAG
+4294 
-4305 NVGNDTAV
+4305 
-4313 VTIDT
+4313 
-4318 VAPNAPVLDP
+4318 
-4328 INATDPVS
+4328 
-4336 GQAEPGSTV
+4336 
-4345 TVTYPDGTTAT
+4345 
-4356 VVAGTDGSWS
+4356 
-4366 VPNPGNLVDGDT
+4366 
-4378 VTATAT
+4378 
-4384 DPAGN
+4384 
-4389 TSLPGTGTV
+4389 
-4398 SADITAPVVAL
+4398 
-4409 DDVLTNDSTPA
+4409 
-4420 LTGTVNDPT
+4420 
-4429 ATVVVN
+4429 
-4435 VDGVDYPAVNN
+4435 
-4446 GDGTWTL
+4446 
-4453 ADNTLPTLA
+4453 LA

-4490 SLPVVSLDDLT
+4490 SVPVVSLDDLT

-4553 HTVAVTATDP
+4553 HTVTVTATDP

-4568 TDTATLTIDT
+4568 TDTATLTIDTVPADLIGAITIPEDLNGDGILNADELGTGGSFNAQVALGPDALDGTVVNVNGTNYTVTAADLANGYITAAIPVTGEGPVAIHAEAVDAQGNVDVADADVTVTVDTVPADLIGAITIPEDLNGDGILNADELGTDGSFNAQVALGPDALDGTVVNVNGVNYTVTAADLANGYITAAIPVTGEGPVAIHAEAVDAQGNVDVADADVTVTVDTVPADLIGAITIPEDLNGDGILNADELGTDGTFNAQVALGPDALDGTVVNVNGTNYTVTAADLANGYITAAIPVTGEGPVAIHAEAVDAQGNVDVADADVTVTVDTVPADLIGAITIPEDLNGDGILNAAELGTDGTFNAQVALGPDALDGTVVNVNGTNYTVTAADLANGYITAAIPVTGEGPVAIHAEAVDAQGNVDVADADVTVTVDTVPADLIGAITIPEDLNGDGILNADELGTDGSFNAQVALGPDALDGTVVNVNGTNYTVTAADLANGYITAAIPVTGEGPVAIHAEAVDAQGNVDVADADVTVTVDTVPADLIGAITIPEDLNGDGILNADELGTDGSFNAQVALGPDALDGTVVNVNGVNYTVTAADLANGYITAAIPVTGEGPVAIHAEAVDAQGNVDVADADVTVTVDTVPADLIGAITIPEDLNGDGILNADELGTDGSFNAQVALGPDALDGTVVNVNGVNYTVTAADLANGYITAAIPVTGEGPVAIHAEAVDAQGNVDVADADVTVTVDTVPADLIGAITIPEDLNGDGILNAAELGTDGTFNAQVALGPDAIDGTVVNVNGVNYTVTAADLANGYITAAIPVTGEGPVAIHAEAVDAQGNVDVADADVTVTVDTVPADLIGAITIPEDLNGDGILNADELGTDGSFNAQVALGPDALDGTVVNVNGVNYTVTAADLANGYITAAIPVTGEGPVAIHAEAVDAQGNVDVADADVTVTVDTVPADLIGAITIPEDLNGDGILNADELGTDGSFNAQVALGPDALDGTVVNVNGVNYTVTAADLANGYITAAIPVTGEGPVAIHAEAVDAQGNVDVADADVTVTVDT

-4962 AIPVTGEGPV
+4962 TLDATAADPVTGQIV
-4972 AIHAEAVDAQGNVDV
+4972 IHAEAVDAQGNVDV
-4987 ADADVTV
+4987 ADADVTL
-4994 TVDTVPAD
+4994 TIDTTPQD
-5002 LIGAIT
+5002 LITAIT
-5008 IPEDLNGDGILN
+5008 VPEDLNGDGILN
-5020 ADELGTDGSF
+5020 AAELGTDGTF
-5030 NAQVALGPDALDGT
+5030 NAQVALGPDAIDGT
-5044 VVNVNGVNYTVT
+5044 VVNVNGTNYTVT

-5139 ALGPDAVDGTVVNVN
+5139 ALGPDALDGTVVNVN

-5335 ADELG
+5335 AAELG
-5340 TDGSFNAQ
+5340 TDGTFNAQ
-5348 VALGPDAVDGTVVNV
+5348 VALGPDAIDGTVVNV
-5363 NGTNYTVTAAD
+5363 NGVNYTVTAAD

-5454 ALGPDAV
+5454 ALGPDAL
-5461 DGTVVNVNGTNYTVT
+5461 DGTVVNVNGVNYTVT

-5518 LTIDTTPQDL
+5518 VTVDTVPADL
-5528 ITAITVPEDLNG
+5528 IGAIT
-5540 DGILNADE
+5540 I
-5548 LGTDGSFNA
+5548 
-5557 QVALGPDA
+5557 
-5565 VDGTVVNVNGTNYTV
+5565 
-5580 TAADLTNGY
+5580 
-5589 ITATLDATAA
+5589 
-5599 DPVTGQIVI
+5599 
-5608 HAEAVDAQG
+5608 
-5617 NVDVADADVTL
+5617 
-5628 TIDTTPQDLITAI
+5628 
-5641 TVPEDLNGD
+5641 PEDLNGD

-5660 DGSFNAQVALGPD
+5660 DGTFNAQVALGPD
-5673 AVDGTVVNVN
+5673 AIDGTVVNVN

-5726 NVDVADADVTVTI
+5726 NVDVADADVTVTV
-5739 DTTPQDLI
+5739 DTVPADLI
-5747 TAITVPEDLNG
+5747 GAITIPEDLNG

-5766 LGTDGSFNAQVALGP
+5766 LGTDGTFNAQVALGP
-5781 DAVDGTVVNVNGT
+5781 DALDGTVVNVNGT

-5887 LGPDAVDGTVVN
+5887 LGPDAIDGTVVN

-5911 ITNGYITAI
+5911 LANGYITATLDATAADPVTGQIVIHAEAVDAQGNVDVADADVTLTIDTTPQDLITAITIPEDLNGDGI
-5920 LAATA
+5920 LNAAELGTDGTFNAQVALGPDAIDGTVVNVNGTNYTVTAADLANGYITATLDATA

-5980 NAAELGTD
+5980 NADELGTD
-5988 GTFNAQVALGPD
+5988 GSFNAQVALGPD

-6016 TAADI
+6016 TAADLA
-6021 TNGYITAILA
+6021 NGYITATLD

-6095 GTVTLTGTLTN
+6095 GSVTLTGTLTN
-6106 VPADA
+6106 IPTDA
-6111 TTTGVVVTING
+6111 VTTGVVVTVNG
-6122 NDYTATV
+6122 IDYTATV
-6129 DAIAGTW
+6129 DAVAGTW
-6136 TVNVAGNDLALDPD
+6136 TVDVAGSGLAADSD
-6150 LTVDAKATFTDLAGN
+6150 LTVDATATFTDLAGN
-6165 SSTLQDTQTYTLAG
+6165 ASTLQDTQTYTLAS
-6179 SITAFDN
+6179 SIIAFDN
-6186 TDHAVLSP
+6186 TDTAVLAPQPLLVQDDAALGSNTYL
-6194 KPALVGDDVS
+6194 ALVS
-6204 LGSTSY
+6204 L
-6210 LVLTS
+6210 
-6215 VAGLDLQL
+6215 AGLDLQL
-6223 GGNSLGFTVD
+6223 GSESIGFTVGAGQEGNATFTYSALIGVD
-6233 AGHEGDVTFQYSG
+6233 A
-6246 LIDAAVLSDY
+6246 LSDY
-6256 KLVVQKFNTTTNQ
+6256 SLVVQKFDTATGQWTAIYGGGQADILDLTLLGSTPGVVIDGLEEGQYRAFMTYNGLAGIGLLGTLTGTMDVYDTTQVGGYYTEVAEGNVITEINDAGEVDVVTPTTVISEVNGQPVVADGTSITGTYGTLVINLDGSYTYTPTASAAGVGQTDQFTYTLTDPVTGDTAQANLNIQLSSVKAVDNVVTAEINPEPLLVADDVALGSSTYLAAVSLAGLDLQLLGNDAIEFTVDPNREGTATFTFDAVITADLLSDYAIVVQKFDEATGQWVSIGGTNP
-6269 WESIHG
+6269 E
-6275 DANSSLISL
+6275 ASLIDLSL
-6284 HLLGIGTGNVPGA
+6284 IGGTPTA
-6297 VLDGLDAGQ
+6297 VLEGLDAGQ
-6306 YRAFLAYDG
+6306 YRAFIGYEG
-6315 LLGLG
+6315 LLGVGLG
-6320 VLGTLSATMDDYDLS
+6320 GTLTGTM
-6335 VAGGYEIGNA
+6335 
-6345 EGNVITDPDPTTGQ
+6345 
-6359 VDQVTANTYVSSV
+6359 
-6372 NGHPIDADGETF
+6372 
-6384 AGTYGTI
+6384 
-6391 TFYQDGSYVYVPNA
+6391 
-6405 DGSGVGQTDVF
+6405 
-6416 TYTLTDSVTG
+6416 
-6426 ATGQA
+6426 
-6431 NLNIVFDSIRAADNL
+6431 
-6446 VEVELNPQYQLVG
+6446 
-6459 TETDSAFYGVLLN
+6459 
-6472 VGNIVDLQLLTVDTV
+6472 
-6487 DFTIGAGQEGVAT
+6487 
-6500 FNFNS
+6500 
-6505 LIGASALG
+6505 
-6513 DYNVVLQ
+6513 
-6520 KYNDV
+6520 
-6525 TGQWEAVNGT
+6525 
-6535 GDRSLLNL
+6535 
-6543 TLLGN
+6543 
-6548 TPTAQIGGL
+6548 
-6557 TEGEY
+6557 
-6562 RAFLSF
+6562 
-6568 NGLVGGAVAVTLN
+6568 
-6581 GSVDVYNPAVITG
+6581 DVYNPYIVAGYSVEPISGNVIKDASLTGEVDAASSSAVI
-6594 YDVVA
+6594 
-6599 AHGNL
+6599 
-6604 ISDPNTNGDVD
+6604 SQ
-6615 IATPNSIISEVNGVA
+6615 VNGVA
-6630 VSASPTEIIGTHGTL
+6630 VDPVAGATITGTYGTL
-6645 LIYANGDY
+6645 VIDQDGNY
-6653 TYTPN
+6653 TYTPTVN
-6658 ADSAGLGQVDQFT
+6658 GANLGQVDQFT
-6671 YTLLDPASNIT
+6671 YTLLDP
-6682 SQATFY
+6682 
-6688 VHLDSKVVDMNW
+6688 
-6700 DAADPSQP
+6700 
-6708 ATVTITAVDDAVNAA
+6708 
-6723 IAAEPHL
+6723 
-6730 IEDDRALGS
+6730 
-6739 ATYLALLSLAG
+6739 
-6750 INLQAPLPFVNSTV
+6750 
-6764 EFNVGAGET
+6764 
-6773 GTATFKYSSL
+6773 
-6783 INEGALGDYQLVVQ
+6783 
-6797 KFNTATNR
+6797 
-6805 WESITGSSEASLLN
+6805 
-6819 LSVLGIG
+6819 
-6826 VNATPGVVV
+6826 
-6835 EGLDEGQYR
+6835 
-6844 AFMTYNGL
+6844 
-6852 YGKSILGTLSGT
+6852 
-6864 MDVYDPNQIDF
+6864 
-6875 TGLASEGN
+6875 
-6883 VITGLG
+6883 
-6889 VGTNADAVTG
+6889 VTG
-6899 YTIVDS
+6899 
-6905 VTVNGVTTNVDP
+6905 
-6917 NTGTIIQGQYG
+6917 
-6928 TLQIFANGDYIYTP
+6928 
-6942 NNTNANLGLVDHFT
+6942 
-6956 YTLADPLG
+6956 
-6964 GNISA
+6964 
-6969 SLDFTIGNSTPVIA
+6969 
-6983 VDDLAVAVVNPE
+6983 
-6995 YLQIG
+6995 
-7000 NDVAVDS
+7000 
-7007 YLYVALLSL
+7007 
-7016 TDNFDFQL
+7016 
-7024 GGQGVDFTLTDST
+7024 
-7037 LNDVTFNYSALIDAS
+7037 
-7052 LLADYV
+7052 
-7058 LVVQKFDTATNQWVA
+7058 
-7073 VNGTGEADLLSL
+7073 
-7085 AAFGGNSV
+7085 
-7093 TLEGLAAGQYRAYMT
+7093 
-7108 YAGSGVGVSL
+7108 
-7118 LGTLSVQ
+7118 
-7125 KDVFDATNIT
+7125 
-7135 GYSTQVAEGNVIH
+7135 
-7148 DVGLNGHADTA
+7148 
-7159 SGFSTVTSVE
+7159 
-7169 FNGTAFAVNAT
+7169 
-7180 GVTTIVGDHGTLSI
+7180 
-7194 YANGNYSYQPNG
+7194 
-7206 EAASLGQVDQFT
+7206 
-7218 YTLSD
+7218 
-7223 GLNTSQATLY
+7223 NTSEATLY
-7233 LHIDSDAVDMTWNT
+7233 VRLDSDSVDMTWNDA
-7247 SDPSQPAVITVTPVD
+7247 DPSQPAVITSPLPVD
-7262 AIDNVVSAGVDIVP
+7262 AMDNVASA
-7276 QGELGVAVG
+7276 E
-7285 SATYLALVGITE
+7285 
-7297 DLNVSL
+7297 
-7303 LGTPSVAFTIDAG
+7303 ID
-7316 HEADVTFAYAPVL
+7316 
-7329 SLSLFNDYKVVLQ
+7329 
-7342 QKGADGAWHNIDG
+7342 
-7355 GSSTGLLNIGLL
+7355 
-7367 GNGGIGVTVP
+7367 
-7377 DLGQGEYRAFMV
+7377 MV
-7389 YTGLGVGILGTMS
+7389 YPVTTEVLDNAISYNWLLGVGGIVIGSKEGTATFTVDPGNLTDAIIAVNFGS
-7402 VVKDDFDYTVAPTNT
+7402 VATVVDGLHVVLTRVNPDGTRT
-7417 AVVADGNVLT
+7417 VVADSSDTGVIDLLGIFGSEVQFKIDNLSAGTYELFMESNTLLTALGSVTADITLNHGDITQPPVLVVDPVTGNVLA
-7427 DDVTTLTTQV
+7427 DDNSAVYGTNYVPDYITTTSVVTAVTAENGNT
-7437 TTVTSEV
+7437 TTVV
-7444 VGALPQTVG
+7444 VGTPATVVG
-7453 TDTVINGAY
+7453 VY
-7462 GTLVIST
+7462 GTLTI
-7469 NGHYTYTPNTT
+7469 NADGTYSYQATADMANV
-7480 DLSAIGKVD
+7480 GKVD
-7489 SFTYTIRDVLT
+7489 SFTYTVSDPVT
-7500 GATDTATLHVQVG
+7500 GRTDTATLHVQVG
-7513 SPDVTIAWDAANP
+7513 SPDVDVTWNTADPSADATLPTPSVTADTDDATISMAPVVDPVVDVASGNVTIGNLAGFPPLPVLSSTVTSSQFTVAANTVS
-7526 ANDGVVQ
+7526 DVHVQ
-7533 LTANPDH
+7533 LNYTASLSLSALPTTGYTIQQLVGTTWVDTAYSGSATALAGVLGAPAFSADVPH
-7540 VVTTTDFSNAAD
+7540 LSEGTYRVVFSLSSLISLGTVTLDSVVTTTATHLDQYTPDGQTDWITGNV
-7552 LPVDVASPVVSVNLI
+7552 LTNDVVEGTQLYVM
-7567 GSNSVVSD
+7567 NSTT
-7575 QFVVGAGTVANI
+7575 GT
-7587 DLSAVYTA
+7587 Y
-7595 QPLASVL
+7595 
-7602 PTVSYVI
+7602 
-7609 QSWNGTAWVNTIYS
+7609 
-7623 GSQTAL
+7623 
-7629 GSVATIQAGSVAFQD
+7629 
-7644 TVEHL
+7644 EL
-7649 AAGTY
+7649 AAGQGVNTGEGTLY
-7654 RVQYTLT
+7654 LYNDGSYFYKPLDSAANATVDVIDYKLVSVIDGSEYTSSLT
-7661 GVSLGATSLDTN
+7661 INLSQELNSLA
-7673 VSTTTVH
+7673 VST
-7680 LDTYRSDWI
+7680 
-7689 SGNVLAG
+7689 A
-7696 DNIGGVADTGI
+7696 
-7707 LSHEGAKLQVWDN
+7707 
-7720 AQNAYVD
+7720 
-7727 AVGQTINTGNG
+7727 
-7738 VLIMQSNGEYEYR
+7738 
-7751 PNDVTTTT
+7751 
-7759 QLASTD
+7759 
-7765 SINYKIVSVTGGVE
+7765 
-7779 SQSTLTIDLTHTD
+7779 
-7792 YNLLYTSTSANDT
+7792 ANDT
-7805 FTTGTGSDTVIYQL
+7805 FALGNGSDTLIYNTL
-7819 LNGTAATANNGANTG
+7819 TAASVTNATG
-7834 GNGVDTWTDFHVG
+7834 GNTTAGGVDVWTDFHVG
-7847 NVATD
+7847 NTATD
-7852 KQADLIDIRA
+7852 DQADKIDLSNLLI
-7862 LLDGDQ
+7862 GSQ
-7868 TDANIGQYLNV
+7868 TNLTIGQYV
-7879 TTSGGNTTIQIDRDG
+7879 TVSYDAATQTATISVDRDG
-7894 LSGLIPGN
+7894 G
-7902 NFTTLLVLQ
+7902 LLVE
-7911 GVTTTETEL
+7911 GTYTETPL
-7920 LNNGQILY
+7920 LQLTNLTGPVTLNDLINNGQIIF

>member
-179 DSDDDSSAPV
+179 DSNDDSSAPA

-304 PNTPVIDPVNGTDP
+304 PNAPVIDPVNGTDP

-365 ATDPAGNTSGPGTAI
+365 ATDPAGNTSGPATAV
-380 VDAVGPNTD
+380 VDAVAPTVALDDVLTNDSTPALTGTVNDPTATVVVNVDGVDYPAVNNGDGTWTLADNTLPTLADGPHTITVTATDAAGNVGTDTGVVTVDTAAPNTA
-389 GVNFAVDSVT
+389 GVTFTIDSVT

-413 TITGILK
+413 TITGVLK
-420 NVPSD
+420 NIPAD
-425 AAATAVTIVINGV
+425 ATNTAVTVVINGV
-438 TYTATVDSAAGTW
+438 TYNATVDKTAGTW

-460 VADTD
+460 VADAD

-480 SSTVNDTQT
+480 SSTVNDTQI
-489 YTLDTAAPSA
+489 YTLDTAAPAA

-566 LPGTAIVDAVGPNTD
+566 LPGTATVDAVGPNTD

-682 TLDTT
+682 TIDTT

-712 VTVTYPNGDTA
+712 VTVTYPDGSTT
-723 TVVAGPDGSWSVPNP
+723 TVVAGPDGTWTVPNP
-738 GLNDGDEV
+738 GLNDGDKV
-746 EAIATDPAG
+746 TAIATDPAG
-755 NPSLPGTAIVDAVG
+755 NPSLPGTATVDAVG

-823 YTATVDSA
+823 YTATVDST

-840 GSGLVADTD
+840 GSDLTADAD

-864 SSSVNDTQTYTVDTT
+864 SSSVNDTHTYTV
-879 APDAPVIN
+879 
-887 PVNGTDPITGTAEP
+887 
-901 GSTVTVTYPDG
+901 
-912 TTATVVA
+912 
-919 GTDGSWSVPN
+919 
-929 PGNLVD
+929 
-935 GDTVT
+935 
-940 ATATDPAGN
+940 
-949 TSLPGTGTVSADI
+949 
-962 TAPVVALD
+962 
-970 DVLTNDS
+970 
-977 TPALTG
+977 
-983 TVNDPT
+983 
-989 ATVVVNVDGVDYPA
+989 
-1003 VNNGD
+1003 
-1008 GTWTLADNTLP
+1008 
-1019 TLADGP
+1019 
-1025 HTITVTATDA
+1025 
-1035 AGNVGNDTAV
+1035 
-1045 VTIDTVAPNAPVL
+1045 
-1058 DPINATDPVSGQAE
+1058 
-1072 PGSTVTVTY
+1072 
-1081 PDGTTA
+1081 
-1087 TVVAGTDGSWSVPN
+1087 
-1101 PGNLV
+1101 
-1106 DGDTVTATATDPAGN
+1106 
-1121 TSLPGTGT
+1121 
-1129 VSADITAPVVALD
+1129 
-1142 DVLTNDSTPALTG
+1142 
-1155 TVNDPTATVVVN
+1155 
-1167 VDGVDYPAVN
+1167 
-1177 NGDGTWTLADNTL
+1177 
-1190 PVLADGPHTVS
+1190 
-1201 VTATDA
+1201 
-1207 AGNVGND
+1207 
-1214 TAVVTIDTVA
+1214 
-1224 PNAPVLDPINA
+1224 
-1235 TDPVSGQ
+1235 
-1242 AEPGSTVT
+1242 
-1250 VTYPD
+1250 
-1255 GTTATVVA
+1255 
-1263 GTDGSWSV
+1263 
-1271 PNPGNLVDG
+1271 
-1280 DTVTATATDPAG
+1280 
-1292 NTSLPGTGTVSADIT
+1292 
-1307 APVVA
+1307 
-1312 LDDVLTNDSTPALT
+1312 
-1326 GTVNDPTAT
+1326 
-1335 VVVNVDGVDYPAVNN
+1335 
-1350 GDGTWTLAD
+1350 
-1359 NTLPTLADGP
+1359 
-1369 HTITV
+1369 
-1374 TATDAAG
+1374 
-1381 NVGNDT
+1381 
-1387 AVVTIDTVA
+1387 
-1396 PNAPVLD
+1396 
-1403 PINATDPVSG
+1403 
-1413 QAEPGSTVT
+1413 
-1422 VTYPDGTTATVVAGT
+1422 
-1437 DGSWSVPNPGN
+1437 
-1448 LVDGDTVTATATDPA
+1448 
-1463 GNTSLPGT
+1463 
-1471 GTVSADITAPVVA
+1471 
-1484 LDDVLTN
+1484 
-1491 DSTPALTGTVND
+1491 
-1503 PTATVVVNV
+1503 
-1512 DGVDYPAV
+1512 
-1520 NNGDGTWTL
+1520 
-1529 ADNTL
+1529 
-1534 PALTDGPHT
+1534 
-1543 ITVTATDAA
+1543 
-1552 GNVGNDTA
+1552 
-1560 VVTIDTVAPNAPV
+1560 
-1573 LDPINATDP
+1573 
-1582 VSGQAE
+1582 
-1588 PGSTVTVTYPDG
+1588 
-1600 TTATVVAG
+1600 
-1608 TDGSW
+1608 
-1613 SVPNPGNLVD
+1613 
-1623 GDTVTATATDPAGNT
+1623 
-1638 SLPGTGTVSADITAP
+1638 
-1653 VVALDDVLTNDS
+1653 
-1665 TPALTGTVNDPT
+1665 
-1677 ATVVVNVDGV
+1677 
-1687 DYPAVN
+1687 
-1693 NGDGT
+1693 
-1698 WTLADNTLPALTD
+1698 
-1711 GPHTITVTATDAA
+1711 
-1724 GNVGNDTAV
+1724 
-1733 VTIDTVAPNAPVLD
+1733 
-1747 PINATDP
+1747 
-1754 VSGQAEPGSTVTVT
+1754 
-1768 YPDGTTATVVAGT
+1768 
-1781 DGSWSVPNPGN
+1781 
-1792 LVDGD
+1792 
-1797 TVTATATDPAGNT
+1797 
-1810 SLPGTGTVSADIT
+1810 
-1823 APVVALDD
+1823 
-1831 VLTNDSTPALTG
+1831 
-1843 TVNDPTATVVV
+1843 
-1854 NVDGVDYPAV
+1854 
-1864 NNGDGTWTLADNTL
+1864 
-1878 PALTDGPHTITVT
+1878 
-1891 ATDAAGNVGNDTA
+1891 
-1904 VVTIDTVAPNA
+1904 
-1915 PVLDP
+1915 
-1920 INATDPV
+1920 
-1927 SGQAEPGSTV
+1927 
-1937 TVTYPDGTTATV
+1937 
-1949 VAGTDGSWSVPNP
+1949 
-1962 GNLVDGD
+1962 
-1969 TVTATATDPAGNTSL
+1969 
-1984 PGTGT
+1984 
-1989 VSADITAPVVALDD
+1989 
-2003 VLTNDSTPAL
+2003 
-2013 TGTVNDPT
+2013 
-2021 ATVVVNVDGVDYP
+2021 
-2034 AVNNGDGT
+2034 
-2042 WTLADNTL
+2042 
-2050 PTLADGPHTIT
+2050 
-2061 VTATDAAGNVGNDT
+2061 
-2075 AVVTIDTVAPNAPVL
+2075 
-2090 DPINATDPVSGQA
+2090 
-2103 EPGSTVTVTYPD
+2103 
-2115 GTTATVVAGTD
+2115 
-2126 GSWSV
+2126 
-2131 PNPGNLVDGDTVT
+2131 
-2144 ATATDPAG
+2144 
-2152 NTSLPGTGT
+2152 
-2161 VSADI
+2161 
-2166 TAPVVALDDVLTN
+2166 
-2179 DSTPALTGTVNDP
+2179 
-2192 TATVVVNVDG
+2192 
-2202 VDYPAVNN
+2202 
-2210 GDGTWTL
+2210 
-2217 ADNTL
+2217 
-2222 PTLADGP
+2222 
-2229 HTITVTATD
+2229 
-2238 AAGNVGNDTAVVTI
+2238 
-2252 DTVAPNAPVLDPI
+2252 
-2265 NATDPVSGQAEPGS
+2265 
-2279 TVTVTYPDGTTATV
+2279 
-2293 VAGTDGSWSVPNP
+2293 
-2306 GNLVDGDTVT
+2306 
-2316 ATATD
+2316 
-2321 PAGNTSLP
+2321 
-2329 GTGTVSAD
+2329 
-2337 ITAPVVALD
+2337 
-2346 DVLTNDSTPALTGT
+2346 
-2360 VNDPTA
+2360 
-2366 TVVVNV
+2366 
-2372 DGVDYPAVNNGDGT
+2372 
-2386 WTLADNTLPTL
+2386 
-2397 ADGPHTITVT
+2397 
-2407 ATDAAGNVGN
+2407 
-2417 DTAVVTI
+2417 
-2424 DTVAPNA
+2424 
-2431 PVLDPIN
+2431 
-2438 ATDPVSGQ
+2438 
-2446 AEPGS
+2446 
-2451 TVTVTYPDGTTATV
+2451 
-2465 VAGTDGS
+2465 
-2472 WSVPNPGNLVDGD
+2472 
-2485 TVTATAT
+2485 
-2492 DPAGNTSLPG
+2492 
-2502 TGTVSA
+2502 
-2508 DITAPVVALDDV
+2508 
-2520 LTNDSTPALT
+2520 
-2530 GTVNDPTATVVVN
+2530 
-2543 VDGVD
+2543 
-2548 YPAVNNGDGTWTL
+2548 
-2561 ADNTLPALTDGP
+2561 
-2573 HTITVT
+2573 
-2579 ATDAAGN
+2579 
-2586 VGNDTAVVTIDTV
+2586 
-2599 APNAPVLDPINAT
+2599 
-2612 DPVSGQAEPGS
+2612 
-2623 TVTVTYPDGT
+2623 
-2633 TATVVA
+2633 
-2639 GTDGSWSVPNPG
+2639 
-2651 NLVDGDT
+2651 
-2658 VTATATDPAGNTSL
+2658 
-2672 PGTGTVSADITAP
+2672 
-2685 VVALDDVLTNDSTP
+2685 
-2699 ALTGTVNDPTATV
+2699 
-2712 VVNVDGVDYPAVNNG
+2712 
-2727 DGTWTL
+2727 
-2733 ADNTL
+2733 
-2738 PTLADGPHTI
+2738 
-2748 TVTATD
+2748 
-2754 AAGNVGNDT
+2754 
-2763 AVVTIDTVAPN
+2763 
-2774 APVLDPINA
+2774 
-2783 TDPVSGQAE
+2783 
-2792 PGSTVTVTYPDGTTA
+2792 
-2807 TVVAGTDGSWSV
+2807 
-2819 PNPGNLVDGDTVTA
+2819 
-2833 TATDPAGN
+2833 
-2841 TSLPGTGTVS
+2841 
-2851 ADITAPVVALDDV
+2851 
-2864 LTNDS
+2864 
-2869 TPALTGT
+2869 
-2876 VNDPTATVVVN
+2876 
-2887 VDGVDY
+2887 
-2893 PAVNN
+2893 
-2898 GDGTWTLADNTLPTL
+2898 
-2913 ADGPH
+2913 
-2918 TITVTATDAA
+2918 
-2928 GNVGNDTAVV
+2928 
-2938 TIDTVAPNAPV
+2938 DTVAPNAPV

-3092 TVTATDAAGNVGN
+3092 TVTATDAAGNAGT

-3111 IDTVAPNAPVLDPIN
+3111 IDTTAPNAPVLDPIN
-3126 ATDPVSGQAEPGST
+3126 ATDPVSGTAEAGST

-3229 VNVDGVDYPAVNNGD
+3229 VNVDGTDYPAVNNGD

-3249 ADNTLPAL
+3249 ADNTLPVLA
-3257 TDGPH
+3257 DGPH

-3268 TDAAGNVGNDTAVVT
+3268 TDAAGNAGTDTAVVT
-3283 IDTVAPN
+3283 IDTTAPN

-3305 QAEPGST
+3305 TAEAGST

-3402 NVDGVDYPAVNNG
+3402 NVDGTDYPAVNNG

-3423 NTLPAL
+3423 NTLPVLA
-3429 TDGPHT
+3429 DGPHT
-3435 ITVTATDAAGNVGND
+3435 ITVTATDAAGNAGTD

-3457 TVAPNAPVL
+3457 TTAPNAPVL

-3471 TDPVSGQAE
+3471 TDPVSGTAE
-3480 PGSTVTVTYPD
+3480 AGSTVTVTYPD

-3577 GVDYPAVNNG
+3577 GTDYPAVNNG

-3594 DNTLPTLA
+3594 DNTLPVLA

-3615 AGNVGNDTAVV
+3615 AGNAGTDTAVV
-3626 TIDTVAPNAPVLDP
+3626 TIDTTAPNAPVLDP
-3640 INATDPVSGQAEPGS
+3640 INATDPVSGQAEAGS

-3744 VVNVDGV
+3744 VVNVDGT

-3767 NTLPTLADGP
+3767 NTLPVLADGP

-3787 AGNVGNDTAVV
+3787 AGNAGTDTAVV
-3798 TIDTVAP
+3798 TIDTTAP

-3819 SGQAEPG
+3819 SGTAEAG

-3917 VNVDGVDYPAVNNG
+3917 VNVDGTDYPAVNNG

-3942 PTLADGPHTIT
+3942 PVLADGPHTIT
-3953 VTATDAAGNV
+3953 VTATDAAGNA
-3963 GNDTAVVTIDTVA
+3963 GTDTAVVTIDTTA

-3989 PVSGQA
+3989 PVSGTA
-3995 EPGSTVT
+3995 EAGSTVT

-4091 VDGVDYPAVNN
+4091 VDGTDYPAVNN

-4110 DNTLPALTDGPHT
+4110 DNTLPVLADGPHT

-4130 AAGNVGNDTAVV
+4130 AAGNAGTDTAVV
-4142 TIDTVAPNAPVLDP
+4142 TIDTTAPNAPVLDP
-4156 INATDPVSGQAEPG
+4156 INATDPVSGTAEAG

-4263 VDGVDYPAVN
+4263 VDGTDYPAVN

-4287 TLADGPH
+4287 VLADGPH

-4305 NVGNDTAV
+4305 NAGTDTAV

-4318 VAPNAPVLDP
+4318 TAPNAPVLDP

-4336 GQAEPGSTV
+4336 GTAEAGSTV

-4435 VDGVDYPAVNN
+4435 VDGTDYPAVNN

-4453 ADNTLPTLA
+4453 ADNTLPVLADGPHTITVTATDAAGNAGTDTAVVTIDTTAPNAPVLDPINATDPVSGTAEAGSTVTVTYPDGTTATVVAGTDGSWSVPNPGNLVDGDTVTATATDPAGNTSLPGTGTVSADITAPVVALDDVLTNDSTPALTGTVNDPTATVVVNVDGTDYPAVNNGDGTWTLADNTLPVLADGPHTITVTATDAAGNAGTDTAVVTIDTTAPNAPVLDPINATDPVSGTAEAGSTVTVTYPDGTTATVVAGTDGSWSVPNPGNLVDGDTVTATATDPAGNTSLPGTGTVSADITAPVVALDDVLTNDSTPALTGTVNDPTATVVVNVDGTDYPAVNNGDGTWTLADNTLPALA

-4490 SLPVVSLDDLT
+4490 SVPVVSLDDLT

-4553 HTVAVTATDP
+4553 HTVTVTATDP

-4568 TDTATLTIDT
+4568 TDTATLTIDTVPADLIGAITIPEDLNGDGILNADELGTGGSFNAQVALGPDALDGTVVNVNGTNYTVTAADLANGYITAAIPVTGEGPVAIHAEAVDAQGNVDVADADVTVTVDTVPADLIGAITIPEDLNGDGILNADELGTDGSFNAQVALGPDALDGTVVNVNGVNYTVTAADLANGYITAAIPVTGEGPVAIHAEAVDAQGNVDVADADVTVTVDTVPADLIGAITIPEDLNGDGILNADELGTDGTFNAQVALGPDALDGTVVNVNGTNYTVTAADLANGYITAAIPVTGEGPVAIHAEAVDAQGNVDVADADVTVTVDTVPADLIGAITIPEDLNGDGILNAAELGTDGTFNAQVALGPDALDGTVVNVNGTNYTVTAADLANGYITAAIPVTGEGPVAIHAEAVDAQGNVDVADADVTVTVDTVPADLIGAITIPEDLNGDGILNAAELGTDGTFNAQVALGPDAIDGTVVNVNGVNYTVTAADLANGYITAAIPVTGEGPVAIHAEAVDAQGNVDVADADVTVTVDTVPADLIGAITIPEDLNGDGILNADELGTDGSFNAQVALGPDALDGTVVNVNGVNYTVTAADLANGYITAAIPVTGEGPVAIHAEAVDAQGNVDVADADVTVTVDTVPADLIGAITIPEDLNGDGILNADELGTDGSFNAQVALGPDALDGTVVNVNGVNYTVTAADLANGYITAAIPVTGEGPVAIHAEAVDAQGNVDVADADVTVTVDT

-4962 AIPVTGEGPV
+4962 TLDATAADPVTGQIV
-4972 AIHAEAVDAQGNVDV
+4972 
-4987 ADADVTV
+4987 
-4994 TVDTVPAD
+4994 
-5002 LIGAIT
+5002 
-5008 IPEDLNGDGILN
+5008 
-5020 ADELGTDGSF
+5020 
-5030 NAQVALGPDALDGT
+5030 
-5044 VVNVNGVNYTVT
+5044 
-5056 AADLANGYIT
+5056 
-5066 AAIPV
+5066 
-5071 TGEGPVAIHAEAVD
+5071 
-5085 AQGNVDVADADVTVT
+5085 
-5100 VDTVPADL
+5100 
-5108 IGAITIPEDLNG
+5108 
-5120 DGILNAD
+5120 
-5127 ELGTDGSFNAQV
+5127 
-5139 ALGPDAVDGTVVNVN
+5139 
-5154 GTNYTV
+5154 
-5160 TAADLANGYIT
+5160 
-5171 AAIPVTGEGPV
+5171 
-5182 AIHAEAVDA
+5182 
-5191 QGNVDVADADVTVT
+5191 
-5205 VDTVPADLIGA
+5205 
-5216 ITIPE
+5216 
-5221 DLNGDGILNA
+5221 
-5231 DELGTDGSFNA
+5231 
-5242 QVALGPDA
+5242 
-5250 LDGTVVNVNG
+5250 
-5260 VNYTVTAADLANGY
+5260 
-5274 ITAAIPVTGEGP
+5274 
-5286 VAIHAEA
+5286 
-5293 VDAQGNVDVADADVT
+5293 
-5308 VTVDTVPADLI
+5308 
-5319 GAITIPED
+5319 
-5327 LNGDGILN
+5327 
-5335 ADELG
+5335 
-5340 TDGSFNAQ
+5340 
-5348 VALGPDAVDGTVVNV
+5348 
-5363 NGTNYTVTAAD
+5363 
-5374 LANGY
+5374 
-5379 ITAAIPV
+5379 
-5386 TGEGPVAIHAEAV
+5386 
-5399 DAQGNVD
+5399 
-5406 VADADVTV
+5406 
-5414 TVDTVPADLI
+5414 
-5424 GAITIPEDLNGD
+5424 
-5436 GILNADELGTDGS
+5436 
-5449 FNAQV
+5449 
-5454 ALGPDAV
+5454 
-5461 DGTVVNVNGTNYTVT
+5461 
-5476 AADLANGYITAAI
+5476 
-5489 PVTGEGPVAIHA
+5489 IHA

-5565 VDGTVVNVNGTNYTV
+5565 
-5580 TAADLTNGY
+5580 
-5589 ITATLDATAA
+5589 I
-5599 DPVTGQIVI
+5599 
-5608 HAEAVDAQG
+5608 
-5617 NVDVADADVTL
+5617 
-5628 TIDTTPQDLITAI
+5628 
-5641 TVPEDLNGD
+5641 
-5650 GILNAAELGT
+5650 
-5660 DGSFNAQVALGPD
+5660 
-5673 AVDGTVVNVN
+5673 DGTVVNVN

-5700 ATLDAT
+5700 ATLD
-5706 AADPVTGQIVIH
+5706 
-5718 AEAVDAQG
+5718 
-5726 NVDVADADVTVTI
+5726 
-5739 DTTPQDLI
+5739 
-5747 TAITVPEDLNG
+5747 
-5758 DGILNAAE
+5758 
-5766 LGTDGSFNAQVALGP
+5766 
-5781 DAVDGTVVNVNGT
+5781 
-5794 NYTVTAADLANG
+5794 
-5806 YITATLDATA
+5806 
-5816 ADPVTGQ
+5816 
-5823 IVIHAEAVDAQGN
+5823 
-5836 VDVADA
+5836 
-5842 DVTLTIDTTPQDL
+5842 
-5855 ITAITVPED
+5855 
-5864 LNGDGILNAAE
+5864 
-5875 LGTDGT
+5875 
-5881 FNAQVA
+5881 
-5887 LGPDAVDGTVVN
+5887 
-5899 VNGTNYTVTAAD
+5899 
-5911 ITNGYITAI
+5911 
-5920 LAATA
+5920 
-5925 ADPVTG
+5925 
-5931 QIVIHAE
+5931 
-5938 AVDAQGNVD
+5938 
-5947 VADADVTLT
+5947 
-5956 IDTTPQDLI
+5956 
-5965 TAITVPEDLNGDGIL
+5965 
-5980 NAAELGTD
+5980 
-5988 GTFNAQVALGPD
+5988 
-6000 AIDGT
+6000 
-6005 VVNVN
+6005 
-6010 GTNYTV
+6010 
-6016 TAADI
+6016 
-6021 TNGYITAILA
+6021 

-6095 GTVTLTGTLTN
+6095 GSVTLTGTLTN
-6106 VPADA
+6106 IPTDA
-6111 TTTGVVVTING
+6111 VTTGVVVTVNG
-6122 NDYTATV
+6122 IDYTATV
-6129 DAIAGTW
+6129 DAVAGTW
-6136 TVNVAGNDLALDPD
+6136 TVDVAGSGLAADSD
-6150 LTVDAKATFTDLAGN
+6150 LTVDATATFTDLAGN
-6165 SSTLQDTQTYTLAG
+6165 ASTLQDTQTYTLAS
-6179 SITAFDN
+6179 SIIAFDN
-6186 TDHAVLSP
+6186 TDTAVLAPQPLLVQDDAALGSNTYL
-6194 KPALVGDDVS
+6194 ALVS
-6204 LGSTSY
+6204 L
-6210 LVLTS
+6210 
-6215 VAGLDLQL
+6215 AGLDLQL
-6223 GGNSLGFTVD
+6223 GSESIGFTVGAGQEGNATFTYSALIGVD
-6233 AGHEGDVTFQYSG
+6233 A
-6246 LIDAAVLSDY
+6246 LSDY
-6256 KLVVQKFNTTTNQ
+6256 SLVVQKFDTATGQWTAIYGGGQADILDLTLLGSTPGVVIDGLEEGQYRAFMTYNGLAGIGLLGTLTGTMDVYDTTQVGGYYTEVAEGNVITEINDAGEVDVVTPTTVISEVNGQPVVADGTSITGTYGTLVINLDGSYTYTPTASAAGVGQTDQFTYTLTDPVTGDTAQANLNIQLSSVKAVDNVVTAEINPEPLLVADDVALGSSTYLAAVSLAGLDLQLLGNDAIEFTVDPNREGTATFTFDAVITADLLSDYAIVVQKFDEATGQWVSIGGTNP
-6269 WESIHG
+6269 E
-6275 DANSSLISL
+6275 ASLIDLSL
-6284 HLLGIGTGNVPGA
+6284 IGGTPTA
-6297 VLDGLDAGQ
+6297 VLEGLDAGQ
-6306 YRAFLAYDG
+6306 YRAFIGYEG
-6315 LLGLG
+6315 LLGVGLG
-6320 VLGTLSATMDDYDLS
+6320 GTLTGTM
-6335 VAGGYEIGNA
+6335 
-6345 EGNVITDPDPTTGQ
+6345 
-6359 VDQVTANTYVSSV
+6359 
-6372 NGHPIDADGETF
+6372 
-6384 AGTYGTI
+6384 
-6391 TFYQDGSYVYVPNA
+6391 
-6405 DGSGVGQTDVF
+6405 
-6416 TYTLTDSVTG
+6416 
-6426 ATGQA
+6426 
-6431 NLNIVFDSIRAADNL
+6431 
-6446 VEVELNPQYQLVG
+6446 
-6459 TETDSAFYGVLLN
+6459 
-6472 VGNIVDLQLLTVDTV
+6472 
-6487 DFTIGAGQEGVAT
+6487 
-6500 FNFNS
+6500 
-6505 LIGASALG
+6505 
-6513 DYNVVLQ
+6513 
-6520 KYNDV
+6520 
-6525 TGQWEAVNGT
+6525 
-6535 GDRSLLNL
+6535 
-6543 TLLGN
+6543 
-6548 TPTAQIGGL
+6548 
-6557 TEGEY
+6557 
-6562 RAFLSF
+6562 
-6568 NGLVGGAVAVTLN
+6568 
-6581 GSVDVYNPAVITG
+6581 DVYNPYIVAGYSVEPISGNVIKDASLTGEVDAASSSAVI
-6594 YDVVA
+6594 
-6599 AHGNL
+6599 
-6604 ISDPNTNGDVD
+6604 SQ
-6615 IATPNSIISEVNGVA
+6615 VNGVA
-6630 VSASPTEIIGTHGTL
+6630 VDPVAGATITGTYGTL
-6645 LIYANGDY
+6645 VIDQDGNY
-6653 TYTPN
+6653 TYTPTVN
-6658 ADSAGLGQVDQFT
+6658 GANLGQVDQFT
-6671 YTLLDPASNIT
+6671 YTLLDP
-6682 SQATFY
+6682 
-6688 VHLDSKVVDMNW
+6688 
-6700 DAADPSQP
+6700 
-6708 ATVTITAVDDAVNAA
+6708 
-6723 IAAEPHL
+6723 
-6730 IEDDRALGS
+6730 
-6739 ATYLALLSLAG
+6739 
-6750 INLQAPLPFVNSTV
+6750 
-6764 EFNVGAGET
+6764 
-6773 GTATFKYSSL
+6773 
-6783 INEGALGDYQLVVQ
+6783 
-6797 KFNTATNR
+6797 
-6805 WESITGSSEASLLN
+6805 
-6819 LSVLGIG
+6819 
-6826 VNATPGVVV
+6826 
-6835 EGLDEGQYR
+6835 
-6844 AFMTYNGL
+6844 
-6852 YGKSILGTLSGT
+6852 
-6864 MDVYDPNQIDF
+6864 
-6875 TGLASEGN
+6875 
-6883 VITGLG
+6883 
-6889 VGTNADAVTG
+6889 VTG
-6899 YTIVDS
+6899 
-6905 VTVNGVTTNVDP
+6905 
-6917 NTGTIIQGQYG
+6917 
-6928 TLQIFANGDYIYTP
+6928 
-6942 NNTNANLGLVDHFT
+6942 
-6956 YTLADPLG
+6956 
-6964 GNISA
+6964 
-6969 SLDFTIGNSTPVIA
+6969 
-6983 VDDLAVAVVNPE
+6983 
-6995 YLQIG
+6995 
-7000 NDVAVDS
+7000 
-7007 YLYVALLSL
+7007 
-7016 TDNFDFQL
+7016 
-7024 GGQGVDFTLTDST
+7024 
-7037 LNDVTFNYSALIDAS
+7037 
-7052 LLADYV
+7052 
-7058 LVVQKFDTATNQWVA
+7058 
-7073 VNGTGEADLLSL
+7073 
-7085 AAFGGNSV
+7085 
-7093 TLEGLAAGQYRAYMT
+7093 
-7108 YAGSGVGVSL
+7108 
-7118 LGTLSVQ
+7118 
-7125 KDVFDATNIT
+7125 
-7135 GYSTQVAEGNVIH
+7135 
-7148 DVGLNGHADTA
+7148 
-7159 SGFSTVTSVE
+7159 
-7169 FNGTAFAVNAT
+7169 
-7180 GVTTIVGDHGTLSI
+7180 
-7194 YANGNYSYQPNG
+7194 
-7206 EAASLGQVDQFT
+7206 
-7218 YTLSD
+7218 
-7223 GLNTSQATLY
+7223 NTSEATLY
-7233 LHIDSDAVDMTWNT
+7233 VRLDSDSVDMTWNDA
-7247 SDPSQPAVITVTPVD
+7247 DPSQPAVITSPLPVD
-7262 AIDNVVSAGVDIVP
+7262 AMDNVASA
-7276 QGELGVAVG
+7276 E
-7285 SATYLALVGITE
+7285 
-7297 DLNVSL
+7297 
-7303 LGTPSVAFTIDAG
+7303 ID
-7316 HEADVTFAYAPVL
+7316 
-7329 SLSLFNDYKVVLQ
+7329 
-7342 QKGADGAWHNIDG
+7342 
-7355 GSSTGLLNIGLL
+7355 
-7367 GNGGIGVTVP
+7367 
-7377 DLGQGEYRAFMV
+7377 MV
-7389 YTGLGVGILGTMS
+7389 YPVTTEVLDNAISYNWLLGVGGIVIGSKEGTATFTVDPGNLTDAIIAVNFGS
-7402 VVKDDFDYTVAPTNT
+7402 VATVVDGLHVVLTRVNPDGTRT
-7417 AVVADGNVLT
+7417 VVADSSDTGVIDLLGIFGSEVQFKIDNLSAGTYELFMESNTLLTALGSVTADITLNHGDITQPPVLVVDPVTGNVLA
-7427 DDVTTLTTQV
+7427 DDNSAVYGTNYVPDYITTTSVVTAVTAENGNT
-7437 TTVTSEV
+7437 TTVV
-7444 VGALPQTVG
+7444 VGTPATVVG
-7453 TDTVINGAY
+7453 VY
-7462 GTLVIST
+7462 GTLTI
-7469 NGHYTYTPNTT
+7469 NADGTYSYQATADMANV
-7480 DLSAIGKVD
+7480 GKVD
-7489 SFTYTIRDVLT
+7489 SFTYTVSDPVT
-7500 GATDTATLHVQVG
+7500 GRTDTATLHVQVG
-7513 SPDVTIAWDAANP
+7513 SPDVDVTWNTADPSADATLPTPSVTADTDDATISMAPVVDPVVDVASGNVTIGNLAGFPPLPVLSSTVTSSQFTVAANTVS
-7526 ANDGVVQ
+7526 DVHVQ
-7533 LTANPDH
+7533 LNYTASLSLSALPTTGYTIQQLVGTTWVDTAYSGSATALAGVLGAPAFSADVPH
-7540 VVTTTDFSNAAD
+7540 LSEGTYRVVFSLSSLISLGTVTLDSVVTTTATHLDQYTPDGQTDWITGNV
-7552 LPVDVASPVVSVNLI
+7552 LTNDVVEGTQLYVM
-7567 GSNSVVSD
+7567 NSTT
-7575 QFVVGAGTVANI
+7575 GT
-7587 DLSAVYTA
+7587 Y
-7595 QPLASVL
+7595 
-7602 PTVSYVI
+7602 
-7609 QSWNGTAWVNTIYS
+7609 
-7623 GSQTAL
+7623 
-7629 GSVATIQAGSVAFQD
+7629 
-7644 TVEHL
+7644 EL
-7649 AAGTY
+7649 AAGQGVNTGEGTLY
-7654 RVQYTLT
+7654 LYNDGSYFYKPLDSAANATVDVIDYKLVSVIDGSEYTSSLT
-7661 GVSLGATSLDTN
+7661 INLSQELNSLA
-7673 VSTTTVH
+7673 VST
-7680 LDTYRSDWI
+7680 
-7689 SGNVLAG
+7689 A
-7696 DNIGGVADTGI
+7696 
-7707 LSHEGAKLQVWDN
+7707 
-7720 AQNAYVD
+7720 
-7727 AVGQTINTGNG
+7727 
-7738 VLIMQSNGEYEYR
+7738 
-7751 PNDVTTTT
+7751 
-7759 QLASTD
+7759 
-7765 SINYKIVSVTGGVE
+7765 
-7779 SQSTLTIDLTHTD
+7779 
-7792 YNLLYTSTSANDT
+7792 ANDT
-7805 FTTGTGSDTVIYQL
+7805 FALGNGSDTLIYNTL
-7819 LNGTAATANNGANTG
+7819 TAASVTNATG
-7834 GNGVDTWTDFHVG
+7834 GNTTAGGVDVWTDFHVG
-7847 NVATD
+7847 NTATD
-7852 KQADLIDIRA
+7852 DQADKIDLSNLLI
-7862 LLDGDQ
+7862 GSQ
-7868 TDANIGQYLNV
+7868 TNLTIGQYV
-7879 TTSGGNTTIQIDRDG
+7879 TVSYDAATQTATISVDRDG
-7894 LSGLIPGN
+7894 G
-7902 NFTTLLVLQ
+7902 LLVE
-7911 GVTTTETEL
+7911 GTYTETPL
-7920 LNNGQILY
+7920 LQLTNLTGPVTLNDLINNGQIIF